1 MSSAASLTTANRRP
15 IPLQVRDDLIYE
27 QIEFLGVSYWVI
39 KDPVGLKYFRLQP
52 EQYHTLQLL
61 NGDRHLEELRDALHD
76 VLPTVRLQLS
86 DIQHLITD
94 LHQKGLV
101 FSNRIGQGAS
111 LAKLDFD
118 EKKKKLFNTMKSLL
132 YVRLPGWDP
141 ETVLAWLYPFV
152 RWVYHP
158 AVVTLTLLFVLSS
171 WVLLAV
177 QFETFAA
184 QIPEFQQFF
193 SWPNLMYLWI
203 TLGTCKVIHE
213 FGHGLS
219 CKHFG
224 GECHAMGVMLL
235 VFSPCLYC
243 DVSDS
248 WMLRSKW
255 KRIAIG
261 AAGMYIEVVIS
272 AIAIYIWWNT
282 QSGLIH
288 HLCLNIFFV
297 TAITTVIWNANPLM
311 RFDGYYMMSDLLEIP
326 NLRPKADRLL
336 RDWFGWYCLG
346 IEAKP
351 DPFMPE
357 TGRAGFVMFAIAAG
371 LYRWFIL
378 AAILVFLYTVLKPYG
393 LQSIGIALAIVSIST
408 ILFNL
413 LQNIY
418 KQVTAPRIE
427 PLSRPKIMISL
438 GLLVTLVAT
447 GLAIPLPLHVEAMFL
462 IEPHDV
468 RHVYTAAGGTLEG
481 RPAQPGDQIT
491 EGDPLAVLSNTA
503 LQLEQVRLEQQKQVQ
518 LIRIS
523 VANALDDRPREELA
537 RANRQ
542 SAMTQLDEFQKQIQR
557 MTVRAPLGGT
567 VVAPPGVPAPTQESH
582 SEQLAAW
589 HGTPLEERNRNCF
602 LPERTHLLSIA
613 PDNEYQAVVVID
625 QGDRN
630 DMVSAE
636 EALGF
641 AATSS
646 PEGLRVSSVLP
657 GSPAELARI
666 VRGDLITS
674 NHSKSITRTADLLPG
689 VDETISNASPR
700 VLKLSIIGGAD
711 GETRNV
717 TLSLTRSPTLVE
729 LKFDHLVDRTY
740 EGFIEKISR
749 RDLEFV
755 PELLSNK
762 LGGEVATVTDRQG
775 RERPLSPA
783 YQATVLLR
791 KDTPLLKTGLRGRS
805 RFLVDT
811 RTAYQWIYRWYRSTF
826 KFRI

>member
-15 IPLQVRDDLIYE
+15 IPLQVRDDLIFE
-27 QIEFLGVSYWVI
+27 RIEYLGISYWVV

-76 VLPTVRLQLS
+76 ELPTVRLQLS

-111 LAKLDFD
+111 LAKLNFE
-118 EKKKKLFNTMKSLL
+118 EKKKKLFNTMRSLL

-141 ETVLAWLYPFV
+141 EAVLARLYPLV
-152 RWVYHP
+152 RWIYHP
-158 AVVTLTLLFVLSS
+158 TTVTLTLLFVISS

-177 QFETFAA
+177 QFDTFTA
-184 QIPEFQQFF
+184 QMPEFQQFF
-193 SWPNLMYLWI
+193 SWPNLLYLWI

-248 WMLRSKW
+248 WMLKSKW
-255 KRIAIG
+255 QRIAIG

-297 TAITTVIWNANPLM
+297 TTITTVIWNANPLM
-311 RFDGYYMMSDLLEIP
+311 RFDGYYMMSDFLEIP

-357 TGRAGFVMFAIAAG
+357 SGRAGFVMFAIAAG

-378 AAILVFLYTVLKPYG
+378 AAIMVFLYTVLKPYG
-393 LQSIGIALAIVSIST
+393 LQSIGIALAVVSIVT

-413 LQNIY
+413 VLNIY

-427 PLSRPKIMISL
+427 PLSRPKIAISL
-438 GLLVTLVAT
+438 GLLVTVIACT
-447 GLAIPLPLHVEAMFL
+447 MAVPLPLHIEAMFL
-462 IEPHDV
+462 VEPHDV
-468 RHVYTAAGGTLEG
+468 RHVYTPVPGRLEN
-481 RPAQPGDQIT
+481 RPVQPGDQVT
-491 EGDPLAVLSNTA
+491 FGDTLATLANPA
-503 LQLEQVRLEQQKQVQ
+503 LALEK
-518 LIRIS
+518 
-523 VANALDDRPREELA
+523 
-537 RANRQ
+537 
-542 SAMTQLDEFQKQIQR
+542 
-557 MTVRAPLGGT
+557 
-567 VVAPPGVPAPTQESH
+567 APP
-582 SEQLAAW
+582 
-589 HGTPLEERNRNCF
+589 
-602 LPERTHLLSIA
+602 
-613 PDNEYQAVVVID
+613 
-625 QGDRN
+625 
-630 DMVSAE
+630 
-636 EALGF
+636 
-641 AATSS
+641 
-646 PEGLRVSSVLP
+646 
-657 GSPAELARI
+657 
-666 VRGDLITS
+666 
-674 NHSKSITRTADLLPG
+674 
-689 VDETISNASPR
+689 
-700 VLKLSIIGGAD
+700 
-711 GETRNV
+711 
-717 TLSLTRSPTLVE
+717 
-729 LKFDHLVDRTY
+729 
-740 EGFIEKISR
+740 
-749 RDLEFV
+749 
-755 PELLSNK
+755 
-762 LGGEVATVTDRQG
+762 
-775 RERPLSPA
+775 
-783 YQATVLLR
+783 
-791 KDTPLLKTGLRGRS
+791 
-805 RFLVDT
+805 
-811 RTAYQWIYRWYRSTF
+811 
-826 KFRI
+826 

>member
-15 IPLQVRDDLIYE
+15 IPLQVRDDLIFE
-27 QIEFLGVSYWVI
+27 RIEYLGISYWVV

-52 EQYHTLQLL
+52 EQYHALQLL

-76 VLPTVRLQLS
+76 ELPTVRLQLS

-111 LAKLDFD
+111 LAKLNFE
-118 EKKKKLFNTMKSLL
+118 EKKKKLFNTMRSLL

-141 ETVLAWLYPFV
+141 EAVLARLYPLV
-152 RWVYHP
+152 RWIYHP
-158 AVVTLTLLFVLSS
+158 TTVTLTLLFVISS

-177 QFETFAA
+177 QFDTFTA
-184 QIPEFQQFF
+184 QMPEFQQFF
-193 SWPNLMYLWI
+193 SWPNLLYLWI

-248 WMLRSKW
+248 WMLKSKW
-255 KRIAIG
+255 QRIAIG

-297 TAITTVIWNANPLM
+297 TTITTVIWNANPLM
-311 RFDGYYMMSDLLEIP
+311 RFDGYYMMSDFLEIP

-357 TGRAGFVMFAIAAG
+357 SGRAGFVMFAIAAG

-378 AAILVFLYTVLKPYG
+378 AAIMVFLYTVLKPYG
-393 LQSIGIALAIVSIST
+393 LQSIGIALAVVSIVT

-413 LQNIY
+413 VLNIY

-427 PLSRPKIMISL
+427 PLSRPKIAISL
-438 GLLVTLVAT
+438 GLLVTVIACT
-447 GLAIPLPLHVEAMFL
+447 MAVPLPLHIEAMFL

-468 RHVYTAAGGTLEG
+468 RHVYTPVPGRLEN
-481 RPAQPGDQIT
+481 RPVQPGDQVT
-491 EGDPLAVLSNTA
+491 FGQTLATLTNPA
-503 LQLEQVRLEQQKQVQ
+503 LALEQLRLEQQEKVQ
-518 LIRIS
+518 LIRVS
-523 VANALDDRPREELA
+523 VANALEDRSREELA
-537 RANRQ
+537 RANRE
-542 SAMTQLDEFQKQIQR
+542 AARTQLSEFQKQIER
-557 MTVRAPLGGT
+557 MTITAPCAGT
-567 VVAPPGVPAPTQESH
+567 VVAPPRVPAPPLDSRRDLLG
-582 SEQLAAW
+582 SW
-589 HGTPLEERNRNCF
+589 HGTPLEDRNRNCL
-602 LPERTHLLSIA
+602 LPDRTHLLSIA
-613 PDNEYQAVVVID
+613 PDSEFQAVVVID

-636 EALGF
+636 ESLGF
-641 AATSS
+641 SGISS
-646 PEGLRVSSVLP
+646 PAGLTITSVLP
-657 GSPAELARI
+657 DPPAARAGI
-666 VRGDLITS
+666 VPGDQITS
-674 NHSKSITRTADLLPG
+674 NNGADVTRLADLLPRTT
-689 VDETISNASPR
+689 DSTDKTAPR
-700 VLKLSIIGGAD
+700 PLLLSVKSTGGENREVKLAPA
-711 GETRNV
+711 
-717 TLSLTRSPTLVE
+717 RSPTRVE
-729 LKFDHLVDRTY
+729 LKFDHLPARTY

-762 LGGEVATVTDRQG
+762 LGGEVATATDRQG

-791 KDTPLLKTGLRGRS
+791 KDPALLKTGLRGRS

-811 RTAYQWIYRWYRSTF
+811 RTPYQWIYRWYRRTF
-826 KFRI
+826 RFRI

>member
-15 IPLQVRDDLIYE
+15 IPLQVRDDLIFE
-27 QIEFLGVSYWVI
+27 RIEYLGISYWVV

-76 VLPTVRLQLS
+76 ELPTVRLQLS

-111 LAKLDFD
+111 LAKLNFE
-118 EKKKKLFNTMKSLL
+118 EKKKKLFNTMRSLL

-141 ETVLAWLYPFV
+141 EAVLARLYPLV
-152 RWVYHP
+152 RWIYHP
-158 AVVTLTLLFVLSS
+158 TTVTLTLLFVISS

-177 QFETFAA
+177 QFDTFTA
-184 QIPEFQQFF
+184 QMPEFQQFF
-193 SWPNLMYLWI
+193 SWPNLLYLWI

-248 WMLRSKW
+248 WMLKSKW
-255 KRIAIG
+255 QRIAIG

-297 TAITTVIWNANPLM
+297 TTITTVIWNANPLM
-311 RFDGYYMMSDLLEIP
+311 RFDGYYMMSDFLEIP

-357 TGRAGFVMFAIAAG
+357 SGRAGFVMFAIAAG

-378 AAILVFLYTVLKPYG
+378 AAIMVFLYTVLKPYG
-393 LQSIGIALAIVSIST
+393 LQSIGIALAVVSIVT

-413 LQNIY
+413 VLNIY

-427 PLSRPKIMISL
+427 PLSRPKIAISL
-438 GLLVTLVAT
+438 GLLVTVIACT
-447 GLAIPLPLHVEAMFL
+447 MAVPLPLHIEAMFL

-468 RHVYTAAGGTLEG
+468 RHVYTPVPGRLEN
-481 RPAQPGDQIT
+481 RPVQPGDQVT
-491 EGDPLAVLSNTA
+491 LGDTLATLTNPA
-503 LQLEQVRLEQQKQVQ
+503 LALEQLRLEQQEKVQ
-518 LIRIS
+518 LIRVS
-523 VANALDDRPREELA
+523 VANALEDRSREELA
-537 RANRQ
+537 RANRE
-542 SAMTQLDEFQKQIQR
+542 SARTQLAEFRKQIER
-557 MTVRAPLGGT
+557 MTITAPCAGT
-567 VVAPPGVPAPTQESH
+567 VVAPPRIPAPPLDSRRD
-582 SEQLAAW
+582 QLGSW
-589 HGTPLEERNRNCF
+589 HGTPLEDRNRNCL
-602 LPERTHLLSIA
+602 LPDRTHLLSIA
-613 PDNEYQAVVVID
+613 PDSEFQAVVVID

-636 EALGF
+636 ESLGF
-641 AATSS
+641 SGISS
-646 PEGLRVSSVLP
+646 PAGLTITSVLP
-657 GSPAELARI
+657 DTPAARAGI
-666 VRGDLITS
+666 VPGDQITS
-674 NHSKSITRTADLLPG
+674 NNGSDVTRLADLLPRTT
-689 VDETISNASPR
+689 DSTNKTAPR
-700 VLKLSIIGGAD
+700 PLLLSVKSTGGENREVKLAPA
-711 GETRNV
+711 
-717 TLSLTRSPTLVE
+717 RSPTRVE
-729 LKFDHLVDRTY
+729 LKFDHLPARTY

-762 LGGEVATVTDRQG
+762 LGGEVATATDRQG

-791 KDTPLLKTGLRGRS
+791 KDPALLKTGLRGRS

-811 RTAYQWIYRWYRSTF
+811 RTPYQWIYRWYRRTF
-826 KFRI
+826 RFRL

>member
-15 IPLQVRDDLIYE
+15 IPLQVRDDLIFE
-27 QIEFLGVSYWVI
+27 RIEYLGISYWVV

-52 EQYHTLQLL
+52 EQYHALQLL

-76 VLPTVRLQLS
+76 ELPTVRLQLS

-111 LAKLDFD
+111 LAKLNFE
-118 EKKKKLFNTMKSLL
+118 EKKKKLFNTMRSLL

-141 ETVLAWLYPFV
+141 EAVLARLYPLV
-152 RWVYHP
+152 RWIYHP
-158 AVVTLTLLFVLSS
+158 TTVTLTLLFVISS

-177 QFETFAA
+177 QFDTFTA
-184 QIPEFQQFF
+184 QMPEFQQFF
-193 SWPNLMYLWI
+193 SWPNLLYLWI

-248 WMLRSKW
+248 WMLKSKW
-255 KRIAIG
+255 QRIAIG

-297 TAITTVIWNANPLM
+297 TTITTVIWNANPLM
-311 RFDGYYMMSDLLEIP
+311 RFDGYYMMSDFLEIP

-357 TGRAGFVMFAIAAG
+357 SGRAGFVMFAIAAG

-378 AAILVFLYTVLKPYG
+378 AAIMVFLYTVLKPYG
-393 LQSIGIALAIVSIST
+393 LQSIGIALAVVSIVT

-413 LQNIY
+413 VLNIY

-427 PLSRPKIMISL
+427 PLSRPKIAISL
-438 GLLVTLVAT
+438 GLLVTVIACT
-447 GLAIPLPLHVEAMFL
+447 MAVPLPLHIEAMFL
-462 IEPHDV
+462 VEPHDV
-468 RHVYTAAGGTLEG
+468 RHVYTPVPGRLEN
-481 RPAQPGDQIT
+481 RPVQPGDQVT
-491 EGDPLAVLSNTA
+491 LGDTLATLTNPA
-503 LQLEQVRLEQQKQVQ
+503 LALEQLRLEQQEKVQ
-518 LIRIS
+518 LIRVS
-523 VANALDDRPREELA
+523 VANALEDRSREELA
-537 RANRQ
+537 RANRE
-542 SAMTQLDEFQKQIQR
+542 SARTQLSEFQKQIER
-557 MTVRAPLGGT
+557 MTITAPCAGT
-567 VVAPPGVPAPTQESH
+567 VVAPPRVPAPPLDYRRD
-582 SEQLAAW
+582 QLGSW
-589 HGTPLEERNRNCF
+589 HGTPLEERNRNCL
-602 LPERTHLLSIA
+602 LPDRTHLLSIA
-613 PDNEYQAVVVID
+613 PDSEFQAVVVID

-636 EALGF
+636 ESLGF
-641 AATSS
+641 SGISS
-646 PEGLRVSSVLP
+646 PAGLTITSVLP
-657 GSPAELARI
+657 DTPAARAGI
-666 VRGDLITS
+666 VPGDQITS
-674 NHSKSITRTADLLPG
+674 NNGSDVTRLADLLPRTT
-689 VDETISNASPR
+689 DSTNKTAPR
-700 VLKLSIIGGAD
+700 PLLLSVKSTGGENREVKLAPA
-711 GETRNV
+711 
-717 TLSLTRSPTLVE
+717 RSPTRVE
-729 LKFDHLVDRTY
+729 LKFDHLPARTY

-762 LGGEVATVTDRQG
+762 LGGEVATATDRQG

-791 KDTPLLKTGLRGRS
+791 KDPALLKTGLRGRS

-811 RTAYQWIYRWYRSTF
+811 RTPYQWIYRWYRRTF
-826 KFRI
+826 RFRL

>member
-15 IPLQVRDDLIYE
+15 IPLQVRDDLIFE
-27 QIEFLGVSYWVI
+27 RIEYLGISYWVV

-52 EQYHTLQLL
+52 EQYHALQLL

-76 VLPTVRLQLS
+76 ELPTVRLQLS

-111 LAKLDFD
+111 LAKLNFE
-118 EKKKKLFNTMKSLL
+118 EKKKKLFNTMRSLL

-141 ETVLAWLYPFV
+141 EAVLARLYPLV
-152 RWVYHP
+152 RWIYHP
-158 AVVTLTLLFVLSS
+158 TTVTLTLLFVISS

-177 QFETFAA
+177 QFDTFTA
-184 QIPEFQQFF
+184 QMPEFQQFF
-193 SWPNLMYLWI
+193 SWPNLLYLWI

-248 WMLRSKW
+248 WMLKSKW
-255 KRIAIG
+255 QRIAIG

-297 TAITTVIWNANPLM
+297 TTITTVIWNANPLM
-311 RFDGYYMMSDLLEIP
+311 RFDGYYMMSDFLEIP

-357 TGRAGFVMFAIAAG
+357 SGRAGFVMFAIAAG

-378 AAILVFLYTVLKPYG
+378 AAIMVFLYTVLKPYG
-393 LQSIGIALAIVSIST
+393 LQSIGIALAVVSIVT

-413 LQNIY
+413 VLNIY

-427 PLSRPKIMISL
+427 PLSRPKIAISL
-438 GLLVTLVAT
+438 GLLVTVIACT
-447 GLAIPLPLHVEAMFL
+447 MAVPLPLHIEAMFL

-468 RHVYTAAGGTLEG
+468 RHVYTPVPGRLEN
-481 RPAQPGDQIT
+481 RPVQPGDQVT
-491 EGDPLAVLSNTA
+491 LGDTLATLTNPA
-503 LQLEQVRLEQQKQVQ
+503 LALEQLRLEQQEKVQ
-518 LIRIS
+518 LIRVS
-523 VANALDDRPREELA
+523 VANALEDRSREELA
-537 RANRQ
+537 RANRE
-542 SAMTQLDEFQKQIQR
+542 SARTQLSEFQKQIER
-557 MTVRAPLGGT
+557 MTITAPCAGT
-567 VVAPPGVPAPTQESH
+567 VVAPPRIPAPPLDSRRD
-582 SEQLAAW
+582 QLGSW
-589 HGTPLEERNRNCF
+589 HGTPLEDRNRNCL
-602 LPERTHLLSIA
+602 LPDRTHLLSIA
-613 PDNEYQAVVVID
+613 PDSEFQAVVVID

-636 EALGF
+636 ESLGF
-641 AATSS
+641 SGISS
-646 PEGLRVSSVLP
+646 PAGLTITSVLP
-657 GSPAELARI
+657 DTPAARAGI
-666 VRGDLITS
+666 VPGDQITS
-674 NHSKSITRTADLLPG
+674 NNGSDVTRLADLLPRTT
-689 VDETISNASPR
+689 DSTDKTAPR
-700 VLKLSIIGGAD
+700 PLLLSVKSTGGENREVKLAPA
-711 GETRNV
+711 
-717 TLSLTRSPTLVE
+717 RSPTRVE
-729 LKFDHLVDRTY
+729 LKFDHLPARTY

-762 LGGEVATVTDRQG
+762 LGGAVATATDRQG

-791 KDTPLLKTGLRGRS
+791 KDPALLKTGLRGRS

-811 RTAYQWIYRWYRSTF
+811 RTPYQWIYRWYRRTF
-826 KFRI
+826 RFRL

>member
-15 IPLQVRDDLIYE
+15 IPLQVRDDLIFE
-27 QIEFLGVSYWVI
+27 RIEYLGISYWVV

-76 VLPTVRLQLS
+76 ELPTVRLQLS

-111 LAKLDFD
+111 LAKLNFE
-118 EKKKKLFNTMKSLL
+118 EKKKKLFNTMRSLL

-141 ETVLAWLYPFV
+141 EAVLARLYPLV
-152 RWVYHP
+152 RWIYHP
-158 AVVTLTLLFVLSS
+158 TTVTLTLLFVISS

-177 QFETFAA
+177 QFDTFTA
-184 QIPEFQQFF
+184 QMPEFQQFF
-193 SWPNLMYLWI
+193 SWPNLLYLWI

-248 WMLRSKW
+248 WMLKSKW
-255 KRIAIG
+255 QRIAIG

-297 TAITTVIWNANPLM
+297 TTITTVIWNANPLM
-311 RFDGYYMMSDLLEIP
+311 RFDGYYMMSDFLEIP

-357 TGRAGFVMFAIAAG
+357 SGRAGFVMFAIAAG

-378 AAILVFLYTVLKPYG
+378 AAIMVFLYTVLKPYG
-393 LQSIGIALAIVSIST
+393 LQSIGIALAVVSIVT

-413 LQNIY
+413 VLNIY

-427 PLSRPKIMISL
+427 PLSRPKIAISL
-438 GLLVTLVAT
+438 GLLVTVIACT
-447 GLAIPLPLHVEAMFL
+447 MAVPLPLHIEAMFL
-462 IEPHDV
+462 VEPHDV
-468 RHVYTAAGGTLEG
+468 RHVYTPVPGRLEN
-481 RPAQPGDQIT
+481 RPVQPGDQVT
-491 EGDPLAVLSNTA
+491 LGDTLATLTNPA
-503 LQLEQVRLEQQKQVQ
+503 LALEQLRLEQQEKVQ
-518 LIRIS
+518 LIRVS
-523 VANALDDRPREELA
+523 VANALEDRSREELA
-537 RANRQ
+537 RANRE
-542 SAMTQLDEFQKQIQR
+542 SARTQLAEFRKQIER
-557 MTVRAPLGGT
+557 MTITAPCAGT
-567 VVAPPGVPAPTQESH
+567 VVAPPRIPAPPLDSRRD
-582 SEQLAAW
+582 QLGSW
-589 HGTPLEERNRNCF
+589 HGTPLEDRNRNCL
-602 LPERTHLLSIA
+602 LPDRTHLLSIA
-613 PDNEYQAVVVID
+613 PDSEFQAVVVID

-636 EALGF
+636 ESLGF
-641 AATSS
+641 SGISS
-646 PEGLRVSSVLP
+646 PAGLTITSVLP
-657 GSPAELARI
+657 DTPAARAGI
-666 VRGDLITS
+666 VPGDQITS
-674 NHSKSITRTADLLPG
+674 NNGSDVTRLADLLPRTTDSTDKTAPRPLLLS
-689 VDETISNASPR
+689 VKSPGGENR
-700 VLKLSIIGGAD
+700 EVKLAPA
-711 GETRNV
+711 
-717 TLSLTRSPTLVE
+717 RSPTRVE
-729 LKFDHLVDRTY
+729 LKFDHLPARTY

-762 LGGEVATVTDRQG
+762 LGGEVATATDRQG

-791 KDTPLLKTGLRGRS
+791 KDPALLKTGLRGRS

-811 RTAYQWIYRWYRSTF
+811 RTPYQWIYRWYRRTF
-826 KFRI
+826 RFRI

>member
-15 IPLQVRDDLIYE
+15 IPLQVRDDLIFE
-27 QIEFLGVSYWVI
+27 RIEYLGISYWVV

-76 VLPTVRLQLS
+76 ELPTVRLQLS

-111 LAKLDFD
+111 LAKLNFE
-118 EKKKKLFNTMKSLL
+118 EKKKKLFNTMRSLL

-141 ETVLAWLYPFV
+141 EAVLARLYPLV
-152 RWVYHP
+152 RWIYHP
-158 AVVTLTLLFVLSS
+158 TTVTLTLLFVISS

-177 QFETFAA
+177 QFDTFTA
-184 QIPEFQQFF
+184 QMPEFQQFF
-193 SWPNLMYLWI
+193 SWPNLLYLWI

-248 WMLRSKW
+248 WMLKSKW
-255 KRIAIG
+255 QRIAIG

-297 TAITTVIWNANPLM
+297 TTITTVIWNANPLM
-311 RFDGYYMMSDLLEIP
+311 RFDGYYMMSDFLEIP

-357 TGRAGFVMFAIAAG
+357 SGRAGFVMFAIAAG

-378 AAILVFLYTVLKPYG
+378 AAIMVFLYTVLKPYG
-393 LQSIGIALAIVSIST
+393 LQSIGIALAVVSIVT

-413 LQNIY
+413 VLNIY

-427 PLSRPKIMISL
+427 PLSRPKIAISL
-438 GLLVTLVAT
+438 GLLVTVIACT
-447 GLAIPLPLHVEAMFL
+447 MAVPLPLHIEAMFL
-462 IEPHDV
+462 VEPHDV
-468 RHVYTAAGGTLEG
+468 RHVYTPVPGRLEN
-481 RPAQPGDQIT
+481 RPVQPGDQVT
-491 EGDPLAVLSNTA
+491 LGDTLATLTNPA
-503 LQLEQVRLEQQKQVQ
+503 LALEQLRLEQQEKVQ
-518 LIRIS
+518 LIRVS
-523 VANALDDRPREELA
+523 VANALEDRSREELA
-537 RANRQ
+537 RANRE
-542 SAMTQLDEFQKQIQR
+542 SARTQLSEFQKQIER
-557 MTVRAPLGGT
+557 MTITAPCTGT
-567 VVAPPGVPAPTQESH
+567 VVAPPRVPAPPLDSRRD
-582 SEQLAAW
+582 QLGSW
-589 HGTPLEERNRNCF
+589 HGTPLEARNRNCL
-602 LPERTHLLSIA
+602 LPDRTHLLSIA
-613 PDNEYQAVVVID
+613 PDSEFQAVVVID
-625 QGDRN
+625 QGARN

-636 EALGF
+636 ESLGF
-641 AATSS
+641 SGISS
-646 PEGLRVSSVLP
+646 PAGLTITSVLP
-657 GSPAELARI
+657 DTPAARAGI
-666 VRGDLITS
+666 VPGDQITS
-674 NHSKSITRTADLLPG
+674 NNGSDVTRLADLLPRTT
-689 VDETISNASPR
+689 DSTNKTAPR
-700 VLKLSIIGGAD
+700 PLLLSVKSTGGENREVKLAPA
-711 GETRNV
+711 
-717 TLSLTRSPTLVE
+717 RSPTRVE
-729 LKFDHLVDRTY
+729 LKFDHLPARTY

-762 LGGEVATVTDRQG
+762 LGGEVATATDRQG

-791 KDTPLLKTGLRGRS
+791 KDPALLKTGLRGRS

-811 RTAYQWIYRWYRSTF
+811 RTPYQWIYRWYRRTF
-826 KFRI
+826 RFRL

>member
-15 IPLQVRDDLIYE
+15 IPLQVRDDLIFE
-27 QIEFLGVSYWVI
+27 RIEYLGISYWVV

-52 EQYHTLQLL
+52 EQYHALQLL

-76 VLPTVRLQLS
+76 ELPTVRLQLS

-111 LAKLDFD
+111 LAKLNFE
-118 EKKKKLFNTMKSLL
+118 EKKKKLFNTMRSLL

-141 ETVLAWLYPFV
+141 EAVLARLYPLV
-152 RWVYHP
+152 RWIYHP
-158 AVVTLTLLFVLSS
+158 TTVTLTLLFVISS
-171 WVLLAV
+171 WLLLAV
-177 QFETFAA
+177 QFDTFTA
-184 QIPEFQQFF
+184 QMPEFQQFF
-193 SWPNLMYLWI
+193 SWPNLLYLWI

-248 WMLRSKW
+248 WMLKSKW
-255 KRIAIG
+255 QRIAIG

-297 TAITTVIWNANPLM
+297 TTITTVIWNANPLM
-311 RFDGYYMMSDLLEIP
+311 RFDGYYMMSDFLEIP

-357 TGRAGFVMFAIAAG
+357 SGRAGFVMFAIAAG

-378 AAILVFLYTVLKPYG
+378 AAIMVFLYTVLKPYG
-393 LQSIGIALAIVSIST
+393 LQSIGIALAVVSIVT

-413 LQNIY
+413 VLNIY

-427 PLSRPKIMISL
+427 PLSRPKIAISL
-438 GLLVTLVAT
+438 GLLVTVIACT
-447 GLAIPLPLHVEAMFL
+447 MAVPLPLHIEAMFL

-468 RHVYTAAGGTLEG
+468 RHVYTPVPGRLEN
-481 RPAQPGDQIT
+481 RPVQPGDQVT
-491 EGDPLAVLSNTA
+491 LGDTLATLTNPA
-503 LQLEQVRLEQQKQVQ
+503 LALEQLRLEQQEKVQ
-518 LIRIS
+518 LIRVS
-523 VANALDDRPREELA
+523 VANALEDRSREELA
-537 RANRQ
+537 RANRE
-542 SAMTQLDEFQKQIQR
+542 SARTQLSEFQKQIER
-557 MTVRAPLGGT
+557 MTITAPCAGT
-567 VVAPPGVPAPTQESH
+567 VVAPPRVPAPPLDSRRD
-582 SEQLAAW
+582 QLGSW
-589 HGTPLEERNRNCF
+589 HGTPLEDRNRNCL
-602 LPERTHLLSIA
+602 LPDRTHLLSIA
-613 PDNEYQAVVVID
+613 PDSEFQAVVVID

-636 EALGF
+636 ESLGF
-641 AATSS
+641 SGISS
-646 PEGLRVSSVLP
+646 PAGLTITSVLP
-657 GSPAELARI
+657 DTPAARAGI
-666 VRGDLITS
+666 VPGDQITS
-674 NHSKSITRTADLLPG
+674 NNGSDVTRLADLLPRTT
-689 VDETISNASPR
+689 DSTDKTAPR
-700 VLKLSIIGGAD
+700 PLLLSVKSTGGENREVKLAPA
-711 GETRNV
+711 
-717 TLSLTRSPTLVE
+717 RSPTRVE
-729 LKFDHLVDRTY
+729 LKVDHLPARTY

-762 LGGEVATVTDRQG
+762 LGGEVATATDRQG

-791 KDTPLLKTGLRGRS
+791 KDPALLKTGLRGRS

-811 RTAYQWIYRWYRSTF
+811 RTPYQWIYRWYRRTF
-826 KFRI
+826 RFRL

>member
-39 KDPVGLKYFRLQP
+39 KDPVGLKYYRLQP
-52 EQYHTLQLL
+52 EQYHCLQLL

-101 FSNRIGQGAS
+101 FSNRIGQGGS

-118 EKKKKLFNTMKSLL
+118 EKKKKLFNTMRSLL

-141 ETVLAWLYPFV
+141 EAVLKRLYPCV

-158 AVVTLTLLFVLSS
+158 AVITVTLLFVISS
-171 WVLLAV
+171 WILLAV

-184 QIPEFQQFF
+184 QLPEFQQFF

-203 TLGTCKVIHE
+203 TLGICKVIHE

-248 WMLRSKW
+248 WMLKSKW
-255 KRIAIG
+255 QRISIG

-272 AIAIYIWWNT
+272 AFAIYIWWNT

-288 HLCLNIFFV
+288 HLCLNVFFV
-297 TAITTVIWNANPLM
+297 TAISTVIWNANPLM

-378 AAILVFLYTVLKPYG
+378 AAILIFLYTVLKPYG
-393 LQSIGIALAIVSIST
+393 LQSIGIALGFVSITT

-413 LQNIY
+413 VLNVY

-427 PLSRPKIMISL
+427 PLSRPKIAISL
-438 GLLVTLVAT
+438 GLLVTLIAT
-447 GLAIPLPLHVEAMFL
+447 GLSIPLPLHVEALFL
-462 IEPHDV
+462 IEPHAV
-468 RHVYTAAGGTLEG
+468 RHIYTPAPGRLEG
-481 RPAQPGDQIT
+481 RPVQPGQQVAAGET
-491 EGDPLAVLSNTA
+491 LAVLDNPA
-503 LQLEQVRLEQQKQVQ
+503 LELEQIRLEQQQQVQ

-537 RANRQ
+537 RANRK
-542 SAMTQLDEFQKQIQR
+542 AARTQLAEFQKQIKR
-557 MTVRAPLGGT
+557 MTVRAPHAGT
-567 VVAPPGVPAPTQESH
+567 VVAPPRVPAPPLNSPND
-582 SEQLAAW
+582 QLAAW
-589 HGTPLEERNRNCF
+589 HGTPLEDRNRNCF

-613 PDNEYQAVVVID
+613 PDDEYQAVVVID

-641 AATSS
+641 TGTSG
-646 PEGLRVSSVLP
+646 PNGLTVLSVLHNT
-657 GSPAELARI
+657 PAEQAGI
-666 VRGDLITS
+666 VRGDRITS
-674 NHSKSITRTADLLPG
+674 NHAKPITRLADLLPDSDQP
-689 VDETISNASPR
+689 VTTNQPA
-700 VLKLSIIGGAD
+700 VLKLTVVSQSSPG
-711 GETRNV
+711 TRQV
-717 TLSLTRSPTLVE
+717 TLELPRSPTRVE
-729 LKFDHLVDRTY
+729 LKFDHLADRIY

-749 RDLEFV
+749 SDLEFV

-762 LGGEVATVTDRQG
+762 FGGEVATATDRQG

-791 KDTPLLKTGLRGRS
+791 QDTPLLKTGLRGRS

-811 RTAYQWIYRWYRSTF
+811 RTAYQWLYRWYRRTF
-826 KFRI
+826 KFRL

>member
-15 IPLQVRDDLIYE
+15 IPLQVRDDLIFE
-27 QIEFLGVSYWVI
+27 RIEYLGISYWVV

-52 EQYHTLQLL
+52 EQYHALQLL

-76 VLPTVRLQLS
+76 ELPTVRLQLS

-111 LAKLDFD
+111 LAKLNFE
-118 EKKKKLFNTMKSLL
+118 EKKKKLFNTMRSLL

-141 ETVLAWLYPFV
+141 EAVLARLYPLV
-152 RWVYHP
+152 RWIYHP
-158 AVVTLTLLFVLSS
+158 TTVTLTLLFVISS

-177 QFETFAA
+177 QFDTFTA
-184 QIPEFQQFF
+184 QMPEFQQFF
-193 SWPNLMYLWI
+193 SWPNLLYLWI

-248 WMLRSKW
+248 WMLKSKW
-255 KRIAIG
+255 QRIAIG

-297 TAITTVIWNANPLM
+297 TTITTVIWNANPLM
-311 RFDGYYMMSDLLEIP
+311 RFDGYYMMSDFLEIP

-357 TGRAGFVMFAIAAG
+357 SGRAGFVMFAIAAG

-378 AAILVFLYTVLKPYG
+378 AAIMVFLYTVLKPYG
-393 LQSIGIALAIVSIST
+393 LQSIGIALAVVSIVT

-413 LQNIY
+413 VLNIY

-427 PLSRPKIMISL
+427 PLSRPKIAISL
-438 GLLVTLVAT
+438 GLLVTVIACT
-447 GLAIPLPLHVEAMFL
+447 MAVPLPLHIEAMFL
-462 IEPHDV
+462 VEPHDV
-468 RHVYTAAGGTLEG
+468 RHVYTPVPGRLEN
-481 RPAQPGDQIT
+481 RPVQPGDQVT
-491 EGDPLAVLSNTA
+491 LGDTLATLTNPA
-503 LQLEQVRLEQQKQVQ
+503 LALEQLRLEQQEKVQ
-518 LIRIS
+518 LIRVS
-523 VANALDDRPREELA
+523 VANALEDRSREELA
-537 RANRQ
+537 RANRE
-542 SAMTQLDEFQKQIQR
+542 SARTQLSEFQKQIER
-557 MTVRAPLGGT
+557 MTITAPCTGT
-567 VVAPPGVPAPTQESH
+567 VVAPPRVPAPPLDSRRD
-582 SEQLAAW
+582 QLGSW
-589 HGTPLEERNRNCF
+589 HGTPLEDRNRNCL
-602 LPERTHLLSIA
+602 LPDRTHLLSIA
-613 PDNEYQAVVVID
+613 PDSEFQAVVVID

-636 EALGF
+636 ESLGF
-641 AATSS
+641 SGISS
-646 PEGLRVSSVLP
+646 PAGLTITSVLP
-657 GSPAELARI
+657 DTPAARAGI
-666 VRGDLITS
+666 VPGDQITS
-674 NHSKSITRTADLLPG
+674 NNGSDVTRLADLLPRTT
-689 VDETISNASPR
+689 DSTNKTAPR
-700 VLKLSIIGGAD
+700 PLLLSVKSTGGENREVKLAPA
-711 GETRNV
+711 
-717 TLSLTRSPTLVE
+717 RSPTRVE
-729 LKFDHLVDRTY
+729 LKFDHLPARTY

-762 LGGEVATVTDRQG
+762 LGGEVATATDRQG

-791 KDTPLLKTGLRGRS
+791 KDPALLKTGLRGRS

-811 RTAYQWIYRWYRSTF
+811 RTPYQWIYRWYRRTF
-826 KFRI
+826 RFRL

>member
-15 IPLQVRDDLIYE
+15 IPLQVRDDLIFE
-27 QIEFLGVSYWVI
+27 RIEYLGISYWVV

-52 EQYHTLQLL
+52 EQYHALQLL

-76 VLPTVRLQLS
+76 ELPTVRLQLS

-111 LAKLDFD
+111 LAKLNFE
-118 EKKKKLFNTMKSLL
+118 EKKKKLFNTMRSLL

-141 ETVLAWLYPFV
+141 EAVLARLYPLV
-152 RWVYHP
+152 RWIYHP
-158 AVVTLTLLFVLSS
+158 TTVTLTLLFVISS

-177 QFETFAA
+177 QFDTFTA
-184 QIPEFQQFF
+184 QMPEFQQFF
-193 SWPNLMYLWI
+193 SWPNLLYLWI

-248 WMLRSKW
+248 WMLKSKW
-255 KRIAIG
+255 QRIAIG

-297 TAITTVIWNANPLM
+297 TTITTVIWNANPLM
-311 RFDGYYMMSDLLEIP
+311 RFDGYYMMSDFLEIP

-357 TGRAGFVMFAIAAG
+357 SGRAGFVMFAIAAG

-378 AAILVFLYTVLKPYG
+378 AAIMVFLYTVLKPYG
-393 LQSIGIALAIVSIST
+393 LQSIGIALAVVSIVT

-413 LQNIY
+413 VLNIY

-427 PLSRPKIMISL
+427 PLSRPKIAISL
-438 GLLVTLVAT
+438 GLLVTVIACT
-447 GLAIPLPLHVEAMFL
+447 MAVPLPLHIEAMFL
-462 IEPHDV
+462 VEPHDV
-468 RHVYTAAGGTLEG
+468 RHVYTPVPGRLEN
-481 RPAQPGDQIT
+481 RPVQPGDQVT
-491 EGDPLAVLSNTA
+491 FGQTLATLTNPA
-503 LQLEQVRLEQQKQVQ
+503 LALEQLRLEQQEKVQ
-518 LIRIS
+518 LIRVS
-523 VANALDDRPREELA
+523 VANALEDRSREELA
-537 RANRQ
+537 RANRE
-542 SAMTQLDEFQKQIQR
+542 SARTQLSEFQKQIER
-557 MTVRAPLGGT
+557 MTITAPCTGT
-567 VVAPPGVPAPTQESH
+567 VVAPPRVPAPPLDSRRD
-582 SEQLAAW
+582 QLGSW
-589 HGTPLEERNRNCF
+589 HGTPLEDRNRNCL
-602 LPERTHLLSIA
+602 LPDRTHLLSIA
-613 PDNEYQAVVVID
+613 PDSEFQAVVVID

-636 EALGF
+636 ESLGF
-641 AATSS
+641 SGISS
-646 PEGLRVSSVLP
+646 PAGLTITSVLP
-657 GSPAELARI
+657 DTPAARAGI
-666 VRGDLITS
+666 VPGDQITS
-674 NHSKSITRTADLLPG
+674 NNGSDVTRLADLLPRTT
-689 VDETISNASPR
+689 DSTNKTAPR
-700 VLKLSIIGGAD
+700 PLLLSVKSTGGENREVKLAPA
-711 GETRNV
+711 
-717 TLSLTRSPTLVE
+717 RSPTRVE
-729 LKFDHLVDRTY
+729 LKFDHLPARTY

-762 LGGEVATVTDRQG
+762 LGGEIATATDRQG

-791 KDTPLLKTGLRGRS
+791 KDPALLKTGLRGRS

-811 RTAYQWIYRWYRSTF
+811 RTPYQWIYRWYRRTF
-826 KFRI
+826 RFRL

>member
-15 IPLQVRDDLIYE
+15 IPLQVRDDLIFE
-27 QIEFLGVSYWVI
+27 RIEYLGISYWVV

-76 VLPTVRLQLS
+76 ELPTVRLQLS

-111 LAKLDFD
+111 LAKLNFE
-118 EKKKKLFNTMKSLL
+118 EKKKKLFNTMRSLL

-141 ETVLAWLYPFV
+141 EAVLARLYPLV
-152 RWVYHP
+152 RWIYHP
-158 AVVTLTLLFVLSS
+158 TTVTLTLLFVISS

-177 QFETFAA
+177 QFDTFTA
-184 QIPEFQQFF
+184 QMPEFQQFF
-193 SWPNLMYLWI
+193 SWPNLLYLWI

-248 WMLRSKW
+248 WMLKSKW
-255 KRIAIG
+255 QRIAIG

-297 TAITTVIWNANPLM
+297 TTITTVIWNANPLM
-311 RFDGYYMMSDLLEIP
+311 RFDGYYMMSDFLEIP

-357 TGRAGFVMFAIAAG
+357 SGRAGFVMFAIAAG

-378 AAILVFLYTVLKPYG
+378 AAIMVFLYTVLKPYG
-393 LQSIGIALAIVSIST
+393 LQSIGIALAVVSIVT

-413 LQNIY
+413 VLNIY

-427 PLSRPKIMISL
+427 PLSRPKIAISL
-438 GLLVTLVAT
+438 GLLVTVIACT
-447 GLAIPLPLHVEAMFL
+447 MAVPLPLHIEAMFL
-462 IEPHDV
+462 VEPHDV
-468 RHVYTAAGGTLEG
+468 RHVYTPVPGRLEN
-481 RPAQPGDQIT
+481 RPVQPGDQVT
-491 EGDPLAVLSNTA
+491 FGQTLATLTNPA
-503 LQLEQVRLEQQKQVQ
+503 LALEQLRLEQQEKVQ
-518 LIRIS
+518 LIRVS
-523 VANALDDRPREELA
+523 VANALEDRSREELA
-537 RANRQ
+537 RANRE
-542 SAMTQLDEFQKQIQR
+542 SARTQLAEFQKQIER
-557 MTVRAPLGGT
+557 MTVTAPCAGT
-567 VVAPPGVPAPTQESH
+567 VVAPPRIPAPPLDSRRD
-582 SEQLAAW
+582 QLGSW
-589 HGTPLEERNRNCF
+589 HGTPLEDRNRNCL
-602 LPERTHLLSIA
+602 LPDRTHLLSIA
-613 PDNEYQAVVVID
+613 PDSEFQAVVVID

-636 EALGF
+636 ESLGF
-641 AATSS
+641 SGISS
-646 PEGLRVSSVLP
+646 PAGLTITSVLP
-657 GSPAELARI
+657 DTPAARAGI
-666 VRGDLITS
+666 VPGDQITS
-674 NHSKSITRTADLLPG
+674 NNGSDVTRLADLLPRTT
-689 VDETISNASPR
+689 DSTNKTAPR
-700 VLKLSIIGGAD
+700 PLLLSVKSTGGENREVKLAPA
-711 GETRNV
+711 
-717 TLSLTRSPTLVE
+717 RSPTRVE
-729 LKFDHLVDRTY
+729 LKFDHLPARTY

-762 LGGEVATVTDRQG
+762 LGGEVATATDRQG

-791 KDTPLLKTGLRGRS
+791 KDPALLKTGLRGRS

-811 RTAYQWIYRWYRSTF
+811 RTPYQWIYRWYRRTF
-826 KFRI
+826 RFRL

>member
-15 IPLQVRDDLIYE
+15 IPLQVRDDLIFE
-27 QIEFLGVSYWVI
+27 RIEYLGISYWVV

-76 VLPTVRLQLS
+76 ELPTVRLQLS

-111 LAKLDFD
+111 LAKLNFE
-118 EKKKKLFNTMKSLL
+118 EKKKKLFNTMRSLL

-141 ETVLAWLYPFV
+141 EAVLARLYPLV
-152 RWVYHP
+152 RWIYHP
-158 AVVTLTLLFVLSS
+158 TTVTLTLLFVISS

-177 QFETFAA
+177 QFDTFTA
-184 QIPEFQQFF
+184 QMPEFQQFF
-193 SWPNLMYLWI
+193 SWPNLLYLWI

-248 WMLRSKW
+248 WMLKSKW
-255 KRIAIG
+255 QRIAIG

-297 TAITTVIWNANPLM
+297 TTITTVIWNANPLM
-311 RFDGYYMMSDLLEIP
+311 RFDGYYMMSDFLEIP

-357 TGRAGFVMFAIAAG
+357 SGRAGFVMFAIAAG

-378 AAILVFLYTVLKPYG
+378 AAIMVFLYTVLKPYG
-393 LQSIGIALAIVSIST
+393 LQSIGIALAVVSIVT

-413 LQNIY
+413 VLNIY

-427 PLSRPKIMISL
+427 PLSRPKIAISL
-438 GLLVTLVAT
+438 GLLVTVIACT
-447 GLAIPLPLHVEAMFL
+447 MAVPLPLHIEAMFL
-462 IEPHDV
+462 VEPHDV
-468 RHVYTAAGGTLEG
+468 RHVYTPVPGRLEN
-481 RPAQPGDQIT
+481 RPVQPGDQVT
-491 EGDPLAVLSNTA
+491 LGDTLATLTNPA
-503 LQLEQVRLEQQKQVQ
+503 LALEQLRLEQQEKVQ
-518 LIRIS
+518 LIRVS
-523 VANALDDRPREELA
+523 VANALEDRSREELA
-537 RANRQ
+537 RANRE
-542 SAMTQLDEFQKQIQR
+542 SARTQLAEFQKQIER
-557 MTVRAPLGGT
+557 MTVTAPCAGT
-567 VVAPPGVPAPTQESH
+567 VVAPPRIPAPPLDSRRD
-582 SEQLAAW
+582 QLGSW
-589 HGTPLEERNRNCF
+589 HGTPLEDRNRNCL
-602 LPERTHLLSIA
+602 LPDRTHLLSIA
-613 PDNEYQAVVVID
+613 PDSEFQAVVVID

-636 EALGF
+636 ESLGF
-641 AATSS
+641 SGISS
-646 PEGLRVSSVLP
+646 PAGLTITSVLP
-657 GSPAELARI
+657 DTPAARAGI
-666 VRGDLITS
+666 VPGDQITS
-674 NHSKSITRTADLLPG
+674 NNGSDVTRLADLLPRTT
-689 VDETISNASPR
+689 DSTNKTAPR
-700 VLKLSIIGGAD
+700 PLLLSVKSTGGENREVKLAPA
-711 GETRNV
+711 
-717 TLSLTRSPTLVE
+717 RSPTRVE
-729 LKFDHLVDRTY
+729 LKFDHLPARTY

-762 LGGEVATVTDRQG
+762 LGGEVATATDRQG

-791 KDTPLLKTGLRGRS
+791 KDPALLKTGLRGRS

-811 RTAYQWIYRWYRSTF
+811 RTPYQWIYRWYRRTF
-826 KFRI
+826 RFRL

>member
-15 IPLQVRDDLIYE
+15 IPLQVRDDLIFE
-27 QIEFLGVSYWVI
+27 RIEYLGISYWVV

-52 EQYHTLQLL
+52 EQYHALQLL

-76 VLPTVRLQLS
+76 ELPTVRLQLS

-111 LAKLDFD
+111 LAKLNFE
-118 EKKKKLFNTMKSLL
+118 EKKKKLFNTMRSLL

-141 ETVLAWLYPFV
+141 EAVLARLYPLV
-152 RWVYHP
+152 RWIYHP
-158 AVVTLTLLFVLSS
+158 TTVTLTLLFVISS

-177 QFETFAA
+177 QFDTFTA
-184 QIPEFQQFF
+184 QMPEFQQFF
-193 SWPNLMYLWI
+193 SWPNLLYLWI

-248 WMLRSKW
+248 WMLKSKW
-255 KRIAIG
+255 QRIAIG

-297 TAITTVIWNANPLM
+297 TTITTVIWNANPLM
-311 RFDGYYMMSDLLEIP
+311 RFDGYYMMSDFLEIP

-357 TGRAGFVMFAIAAG
+357 SGRAGFVMFAIAAG

-378 AAILVFLYTVLKPYG
+378 AAIMVFLYTVLKPYG
-393 LQSIGIALAIVSIST
+393 LQSIGIALAVVSIVT

-413 LQNIY
+413 VLNIY

-427 PLSRPKIMISL
+427 PLSRPKIAISL
-438 GLLVTLVAT
+438 GLLVTVIACT
-447 GLAIPLPLHVEAMFL
+447 MAVPLPLHIEAMFL

-468 RHVYTAAGGTLEG
+468 RHVYTPVPGRLEN
-481 RPAQPGDQIT
+481 RPVQPGDQVT
-491 EGDPLAVLSNTA
+491 LGDTLATLTNPA
-503 LQLEQVRLEQQKQVQ
+503 LALEQLRLEQQEKVQ
-518 LIRIS
+518 LIRVS
-523 VANALDDRPREELA
+523 VANALEDRSREELA
-537 RANRQ
+537 RANRE
-542 SAMTQLDEFQKQIQR
+542 SARTQLAEFRKQIER
-557 MTVRAPLGGT
+557 MTITAPCTGT
-567 VVAPPGVPAPTQESH
+567 GVAPPRVPAPPLDSRRD
-582 SEQLAAW
+582 QLGSW
-589 HGTPLEERNRNCF
+589 HGTPLEDRNRNCL
-602 LPERTHLLSIA
+602 LPDRTHLLSIA
-613 PDNEYQAVVVID
+613 PDSEFQAVVVID

-636 EALGF
+636 ESLGF
-641 AATSS
+641 SGISS
-646 PEGLRVSSVLP
+646 PAGLTITSVLP
-657 GSPAELARI
+657 DTPAARAGI
-666 VRGDLITS
+666 VPGDQITS
-674 NHSKSITRTADLLPG
+674 NNGSDVTRLAALLPR
-689 VDETISNASPR
+689 TPASTNKTAPR
-700 VLKLSIIGGAD
+700 PLLLSVKSTGGENREVKLAPA
-711 GETRNV
+711 
-717 TLSLTRSPTLVE
+717 RSPTRVE
-729 LKFDHLVDRTY
+729 LKFDHLPARTY

-762 LGGEVATVTDRQG
+762 LGGEVATATDRQG

-791 KDTPLLKTGLRGRS
+791 KDPALLKTGLRGRS

-811 RTAYQWIYRWYRSTF
+811 RTPYQWIYRWYRRTF
-826 KFRI
+826 RFRL

>member
-15 IPLQVRDDLIYE
+15 IPLQVRDDLIFE
-27 QIEFLGVSYWVI
+27 RIEYLGISYWVV

-52 EQYHTLQLL
+52 EQYHALQLL

-76 VLPTVRLQLS
+76 ELPTVRLQLS

-111 LAKLDFD
+111 LAKLNFE
-118 EKKKKLFNTMKSLL
+118 EKKKKLFNTMRSLL

-141 ETVLAWLYPFV
+141 EAVLARLYPLV
-152 RWVYHP
+152 RWIYHP
-158 AVVTLTLLFVLSS
+158 TTVTLTLLFVISS

-177 QFETFAA
+177 QFDTFTA
-184 QIPEFQQFF
+184 QMPEFQQFF
-193 SWPNLMYLWI
+193 SWPNLLYLWI

-248 WMLRSKW
+248 WMLKSKW
-255 KRIAIG
+255 QRIAIG

-297 TAITTVIWNANPLM
+297 TTITTVIWNANPLM
-311 RFDGYYMMSDLLEIP
+311 RFDGYYMMSDFLEIP

-357 TGRAGFVMFAIAAG
+357 SGRAGFVMFAIAAG

-378 AAILVFLYTVLKPYG
+378 AAIMVFLYTVLKPYG
-393 LQSIGIALAIVSIST
+393 LQSIGIALAVVSIVT

-413 LQNIY
+413 VLNIY

-427 PLSRPKIMISL
+427 PLSRPKIAISL
-438 GLLVTLVAT
+438 GLLVTVIACT
-447 GLAIPLPLHVEAMFL
+447 MAVPLPLHIEAMFL

-468 RHVYTAAGGTLEG
+468 RHVYTPVPGRLEN
-481 RPAQPGDQIT
+481 RPVQPGDQVT
-491 EGDPLAVLSNTA
+491 LGDTLATLTNPA
-503 LQLEQVRLEQQKQVQ
+503 LALEQLRLEQQEKVQ
-518 LIRIS
+518 LIRVS
-523 VANALDDRPREELA
+523 VANALEDRSREELA
-537 RANRQ
+537 RANRE
-542 SAMTQLDEFQKQIQR
+542 SARTQLSEFQKQIER
-557 MTVRAPLGGT
+557 MTITAPCTGT
-567 VVAPPGVPAPTQESH
+567 VVAPPRVPAPPLDSRRD
-582 SEQLAAW
+582 QLGSW
-589 HGTPLEERNRNCF
+589 HGTPLEDRNRNCL
-602 LPERTHLLSIA
+602 LPDRTHLLSIA
-613 PDNEYQAVVVID
+613 PDSEFQAVVVID

-636 EALGF
+636 ESLGF
-641 AATSS
+641 SGISS
-646 PEGLRVSSVLP
+646 PAGLTITSVLP
-657 GSPAELARI
+657 DTPAARAGI
-666 VRGDLITS
+666 VPGDQITS
-674 NHSKSITRTADLLPG
+674 NNGSDVTRLADLLPRTT
-689 VDETISNASPR
+689 DSTNKTAPR
-700 VLKLSIIGGAD
+700 PLLLSVKSTGGENREVKLAPA
-711 GETRNV
+711 
-717 TLSLTRSPTLVE
+717 RSPTRVE
-729 LKFDHLVDRTY
+729 LKFDHLPARTY

-762 LGGEVATVTDRQG
+762 LGGEVATATDRQG

-791 KDTPLLKTGLRGRS
+791 KDPALLKTGLRGRS

-811 RTAYQWIYRWYRSTF
+811 RTPYQWIYRWYRRTF
-826 KFRI
+826 RFRL

>member
-15 IPLQVRDDLIYE
+15 IPLQVRDDLIFE
-27 QIEFLGVSYWVI
+27 RIEYLGISYWVV

-52 EQYHTLQLL
+52 EQYHALQLL

-76 VLPTVRLQLS
+76 ELPTVRLQLS

-111 LAKLDFD
+111 LAKLNFE
-118 EKKKKLFNTMKSLL
+118 EKKKKLFNTMRSLL

-141 ETVLAWLYPFV
+141 EAVLARLYPLV
-152 RWVYHP
+152 RWIYHP
-158 AVVTLTLLFVLSS
+158 TTVTLTLLFVISS

-177 QFETFAA
+177 QFDTFTA
-184 QIPEFQQFF
+184 QMPEFQQFF
-193 SWPNLMYLWI
+193 SWPNLLYLWI

-248 WMLRSKW
+248 WMLKSKW
-255 KRIAIG
+255 QRIAIG

-297 TAITTVIWNANPLM
+297 TTITTVIWNANPLM
-311 RFDGYYMMSDLLEIP
+311 RFDGYYMMSDFLEIP

-336 RDWFGWYCLG
+336 DWFGWYCLG

-357 TGRAGFVMFAIAAG
+357 SGRAGFVMFAIAAG

-378 AAILVFLYTVLKPYG
+378 AAIMVFLYTVLKPYG
-393 LQSIGIALAIVSIST
+393 LQSIGIALAVVSIVT

-413 LQNIY
+413 VLNIY

-427 PLSRPKIMISL
+427 PLSRPKIAISL
-438 GLLVTLVAT
+438 GLLVTVIACT
-447 GLAIPLPLHVEAMFL
+447 MAVPLPLHIEAMFL
-462 IEPHDV
+462 VEPHDV
-468 RHVYTAAGGTLEG
+468 RHVYTPVPGRLEN
-481 RPAQPGDQIT
+481 RPVQPGDQVT
-491 EGDPLAVLSNTA
+491 LGDTLATLTNPA
-503 LQLEQVRLEQQKQVQ
+503 LALEQLRLEQQEKVQ
-518 LIRIS
+518 LIRVS
-523 VANALDDRPREELA
+523 VANALEDRSREELA
-537 RANRQ
+537 RANRE
-542 SAMTQLDEFQKQIQR
+542 SARTQLSEFQKQIER
-557 MTVRAPLGGT
+557 MTITAPCTGT
-567 VVAPPGVPAPTQESH
+567 VVAPPRVPAPPLDSRRD
-582 SEQLAAW
+582 QLGSW
-589 HGTPLEERNRNCF
+589 HGTPLEDRNRNCL
-602 LPERTHLLSIA
+602 LPDRTHLLSIA
-613 PDNEYQAVVVID
+613 PDSEFQAVVVID

-636 EALGF
+636 ESLGF
-641 AATSS
+641 SGISS
-646 PEGLRVSSVLP
+646 PAGLTITSVLP
-657 GSPAELARI
+657 DTPAARAGI
-666 VRGDLITS
+666 VPGDQITS
-674 NHSKSITRTADLLPG
+674 NNGSDVTRLADLLPRTT
-689 VDETISNASPR
+689 DSTNKTAPR
-700 VLKLSIIGGAD
+700 PLLLSVKSTGGENREVKLAPA
-711 GETRNV
+711 
-717 TLSLTRSPTLVE
+717 RSPTRVE
-729 LKFDHLVDRTY
+729 LKFDHLPARTY

-762 LGGEVATVTDRQG
+762 LGGEVATATDRQG

-791 KDTPLLKTGLRGRS
+791 KDPALLKTGLRGRS

-811 RTAYQWIYRWYRSTF
+811 RTPYQWIYRWYRRTF
-826 KFRI
+826 RFRL

>member
-15 IPLQVRDDLIYE
+15 IPLQVRDDLIFE
-27 QIEFLGVSYWVI
+27 QIEYLGVSYWVV

-76 VLPTVRLQLS
+76 ELPTVRLQHS

-111 LAKLDFD
+111 LAKLNFE
-118 EKKKKLFNTMKSLL
+118 EKKKKLFNTMRSLL

-141 ETVLAWLYPFV
+141 EAVLARLYPLV
-152 RWVYHP
+152 RWIYHP
-158 AVVTLTLLFVLSS
+158 TTVTLTLLFVISS

-177 QFETFAA
+177 QFDTFTA
-184 QIPEFQQFF
+184 QMPEFQQFF
-193 SWPNLMYLWI
+193 SWPNLLYLWI

-248 WMLRSKW
+248 WMLKSKW
-255 KRIAIG
+255 QRIAIG

-297 TAITTVIWNANPLM
+297 TTITTVIWNANPLM
-311 RFDGYYMMSDLLEIP
+311 RFDGYYMMSDFLEIP

-357 TGRAGFVMFAIAAG
+357 SGRAGFVMFAIAAG

-378 AAILVFLYTVLKPYG
+378 AAIMVFLYTVLKPYG
-393 LQSIGIALAIVSIST
+393 LQSIGIALAVVSIVT

-413 LQNIY
+413 VLNIY

-427 PLSRPKIMISL
+427 PLSRPKIAISL
-438 GLLVTLVAT
+438 GLLVTVIACT
-447 GLAIPLPLHVEAMFL
+447 MAVPLPLHIEAMFL
-462 IEPHDV
+462 VEPHDV
-468 RHVYTAAGGTLEG
+468 RHVYTPVPGRLEN
-481 RPAQPGDQIT
+481 RPVQPGDQVT
-491 EGDPLAVLSNTA
+491 FGQTLATLTNPA
-503 LQLEQVRLEQQKQVQ
+503 LALEQLRLEQQEKVQ
-518 LIRIS
+518 LIRVS
-523 VANALDDRPREELA
+523 VANALEDRSREELA
-537 RANRQ
+537 RANRE
-542 SAMTQLDEFQKQIQR
+542 SARTQLAEFQKQIER
-557 MTVRAPLGGT
+557 MTITAPCAGT
-567 VVAPPGVPAPTQESH
+567 VVAPPRIPAPPLDSRRD
-582 SEQLAAW
+582 QLGSW
-589 HGTPLEERNRNCF
+589 HGTPLEDRNRNCL
-602 LPERTHLLSIA
+602 LPDRTHLLSIA
-613 PDNEYQAVVVID
+613 PDSEFQAVVVID

-636 EALGF
+636 ESLGF
-641 AATSS
+641 SGISS
-646 PEGLRVSSVLP
+646 PAGLTITSVLP
-657 GSPAELARI
+657 DTPAARAGI
-666 VRGDLITS
+666 VPGDQITS
-674 NHSKSITRTADLLPG
+674 NNGSDVTRLADLLPRTT
-689 VDETISNASPR
+689 DSTNKTAPR
-700 VLKLSIIGGAD
+700 PLLLSVKSTGGENREVKLAPA
-711 GETRNV
+711 
-717 TLSLTRSPTLVE
+717 RSPTRVE
-729 LKFDHLVDRTY
+729 LKFDHLPARTY

-762 LGGEVATVTDRQG
+762 LGGEVATATDRQG

-791 KDTPLLKTGLRGRS
+791 KDPALLKTGLRGRS

-811 RTAYQWIYRWYRSTF
+811 RTPYQWIYRWYRRTF
-826 KFRI
+826 RFRL

>member
-15 IPLQVRDDLIYE
+15 IPLQVRDDLIFKR
-27 QIEFLGVSYWVI
+27 IEFLGVSYWVV

-52 EQYHTLQLL
+52 EQYHALQLL

-76 VLPTVRLQLS
+76 ELPTVRLQLS

-101 FSNRIGQGAS
+101 FSNRIGQGTS
-111 LAKLDFD
+111 LAKIDFE
-118 EKKKKLFNTMKSLL
+118 EKKKKLFNTMRSLL

-141 ETVLAWLYPFV
+141 EAVLARLYPFV

-158 AVVTLTLLFVLSS
+158 VTVTLTMLFVISS

-177 QFETFAA
+177 QFETFTA
-184 QIPEFQQFF
+184 QMPEFQQFF
-193 SWPNLMYLWI
+193 SWPNLLYLWI

-248 WMLRSKW
+248 WMLKSKW
-255 KRIAIG
+255 QRIAIG
-261 AAGMYIEVVIS
+261 AAGIYIEVVIS
-272 AIAIYIWWNT
+272 AIAIYVWWNT

-297 TAITTVIWNANPLM
+297 TTITTVIWNANPLM
-311 RFDGYYMMSDLLEIP
+311 RFDGYYMMSDFLEIP

-357 TGRAGFVMFAIAAG
+357 SGRAGFVMFAIAAG

-378 AAILVFLYTVLKPYG
+378 TVIMVFLYTVLKPFG
-393 LQSIGIALAIVSIST
+393 LQSIGIALAVVSVIT

-413 LQNIY
+413 VLNIY

-427 PLSRPKIMISL
+427 PLSRPKIAISL
-438 GLLVTLVAT
+438 GLLVTVVACT
-447 GLAIPLPLHVEAMFL
+447 MAVPLPLHIEAMFL
-462 IEPHDV
+462 VEPHDV
-468 RHVYTAAGGTLEG
+468 RHVYTPVPGRLEH
-481 RPAQPGDQIT
+481 RPVQPGDQVT
-491 EGDPLAVLSNTA
+491 SGQTLATLSNPA
-503 LQLEQVRLEQQKQVQ
+503 LELEHLRLEQQEQVQ
-518 LIRIS
+518 LLRVS
-523 VANALDDRPREELA
+523 VANALEDRSREELA
-537 RANRQ
+537 KANRN
-542 SAMTQLDEFQKQIQR
+542 SATTQLAEFQKQIDR
-557 MTVRAPLGGT
+557 MTVTAPCAGT
-567 VVAPPGVPAPTQESH
+567 IVAPPRVPAPPLDSRRD
-582 SEQLAAW
+582 QLAAW
-589 HGTPLEERNRNCF
+589 HGTPLEDRNRNCL

-613 PDNEYQAVVVID
+613 PDSEFQAVVVID

-636 EALGF
+636 ESLGF
-641 AATSS
+641 SGIS
-646 PEGLRVSSVLP
+646 GPEGLTVLTVLSGTPAARAEIVP
-657 GSPAELARI
+657 GDR
-666 VRGDLITS
+666 ITS
-674 NHSKSITRTADLLPG
+674 NNGAPITRLADLLPRTTDSTDKTAPKPLLLSVKSSSG
-689 VDETISNASPR
+689 ENREV
-700 VLKLSIIGGAD
+700 KLSPA
-711 GETRNV
+711 
-717 TLSLTRSPTLVE
+717 RSPTRVQ
-729 LKFDHLVDRTY
+729 LKFDHLADRTY

-762 LGGEVATVTDRQG
+762 LGGEVATATDRQG

-791 KDTPLLKTGLRGRS
+791 KDPLLLKTGLRGRS

-811 RTAYQWIYRWYRSTF
+811 RTAYQWIYRWYRRTF
-826 KFRI
+826 RFRL

>member
-15 IPLQVRDDLIYE
+15 IPLQVRDDLIFE
-27 QIEFLGVSYWVI
+27 RIEYLGISYWVV

-76 VLPTVRLQLS
+76 ELPTVRLQLS

-111 LAKLDFD
+111 LAKLNFE
-118 EKKKKLFNTMKSLL
+118 EKKKKLFNTMRSLL

-141 ETVLAWLYPFV
+141 EAVLARLYPLV
-152 RWVYHP
+152 RWIYHP
-158 AVVTLTLLFVLSS
+158 TTVTLTLLFVISS

-177 QFETFAA
+177 QFDTFTA
-184 QIPEFQQFF
+184 QMPEFQQFF
-193 SWPNLMYLWI
+193 SWPNLLYLWI

-248 WMLRSKW
+248 WMLKSKW
-255 KRIAIG
+255 QRIAIG

-288 HLCLNIFFV
+288 HLCLHIFFV
-297 TAITTVIWNANPLM
+297 TTITTVIWNANPLM
-311 RFDGYYMMSDLLEIP
+311 RFDGYYMMSDFLEIP

-357 TGRAGFVMFAIAAG
+357 SGRAGFVMFAIAAG

-378 AAILVFLYTVLKPYG
+378 AAIMVFLYTVLKPYG
-393 LQSIGIALAIVSIST
+393 LQSIGIALAVVSIVT

-413 LQNIY
+413 VLNIY

-427 PLSRPKIMISL
+427 PLSRPKIAISL
-438 GLLVTLVAT
+438 GLLVTVIACT
-447 GLAIPLPLHVEAMFL
+447 MAVPLPLHIEAMFL
-462 IEPHDV
+462 VEPHDV
-468 RHVYTAAGGTLEG
+468 RHVYTPVPGRLEN
-481 RPAQPGDQIT
+481 RPVQPGDQVT
-491 EGDPLAVLSNTA
+491 LGDTLATLTNPA
-503 LQLEQVRLEQQKQVQ
+503 LALEQLRLEQQEKVQ
-518 LIRIS
+518 LIRVS
-523 VANALDDRPREELA
+523 VANALEDRSREELA
-537 RANRQ
+537 RANRE
-542 SAMTQLDEFQKQIQR
+542 SARTQLAEFRKQIER
-557 MTVRAPLGGT
+557 MTITAPCAGT
-567 VVAPPGVPAPTQESH
+567 VVAPPRVPAPPLDSRRD
-582 SEQLAAW
+582 QLGSW
-589 HGTPLEERNRNCF
+589 HGTPLEDRNRNCL
-602 LPERTHLLSIA
+602 LPDRTHLLSIA
-613 PDNEYQAVVVID
+613 PDSEFQAVVVID

-636 EALGF
+636 ESLGF
-641 AATSS
+641 SGISS
-646 PEGLRVSSVLP
+646 PAGLTITSVLP
-657 GSPAELARI
+657 DTPAARAGI
-666 VRGDLITS
+666 VPGDQITS
-674 NHSKSITRTADLLPG
+674 NNGSDVTRLADLLPRTT
-689 VDETISNASPR
+689 DSTDKTAPR
-700 VLKLSIIGGAD
+700 PLLLSVKSTGGENREVKLAPA
-711 GETRNV
+711 
-717 TLSLTRSPTLVE
+717 RSPTRVE
-729 LKFDHLVDRTY
+729 LKFDHLPARTY

-762 LGGEVATVTDRQG
+762 LGGEVATATDRQG

-791 KDTPLLKTGLRGRS
+791 KDPALLKTGLRGRS

-811 RTAYQWIYRWYRSTF
+811 RTPYQWIYRWYRRTF
-826 KFRI
+826 RFRL

>member
-15 IPLQVRDDLIYE
+15 IPLQVRDDLIFE
-27 QIEFLGVSYWVI
+27 RIEYLGISYWVV

-76 VLPTVRLQLS
+76 ELPTVRLQHS

-111 LAKLDFD
+111 LAKLNFE
-118 EKKKKLFNTMKSLL
+118 EKKKKLFNTMRSLL

-141 ETVLAWLYPFV
+141 EAVLARLYPLV
-152 RWVYHP
+152 RWIYHP
-158 AVVTLTLLFVLSS
+158 TTVTLTLLFVISS

-177 QFETFAA
+177 QFDTFTA
-184 QIPEFQQFF
+184 QMPEFQQFF
-193 SWPNLMYLWI
+193 SWPNLLYLWI

-248 WMLRSKW
+248 WMLKSKW
-255 KRIAIG
+255 QRIAIG

-297 TAITTVIWNANPLM
+297 TTITTVIWNANPLM
-311 RFDGYYMMSDLLEIP
+311 RFDGYYMMSDFLEIP

-357 TGRAGFVMFAIAAG
+357 SGRAGFVMFAIAAG

-378 AAILVFLYTVLKPYG
+378 AAIMVFLYTVLKPYG
-393 LQSIGIALAIVSIST
+393 LQSIGIALAVVSIVT

-413 LQNIY
+413 VLNIY

-427 PLSRPKIMISL
+427 PLSRPKIAISL
-438 GLLVTLVAT
+438 GLLVTVIACT
-447 GLAIPLPLHVEAMFL
+447 MAVPLPLHIEAMFL
-462 IEPHDV
+462 VEPHDV
-468 RHVYTAAGGTLEG
+468 RHVYTPVPGRLEN
-481 RPAQPGDQIT
+481 RPVQPGDQVT
-491 EGDPLAVLSNTA
+491 FGQTLATLTNPA
-503 LQLEQVRLEQQKQVQ
+503 LALEQLRLEQQEKVQ
-518 LIRIS
+518 LIRVS
-523 VANALDDRPREELA
+523 VANALEDRSREELA
-537 RANRQ
+537 RANRE
-542 SAMTQLDEFQKQIQR
+542 SARTQLAEFQKQIER
-557 MTVRAPLGGT
+557 MTVRAPCAGT
-567 VVAPPGVPAPTQESH
+567 VVAPPRIPAPPLDSRRD
-582 SEQLAAW
+582 QLGSW
-589 HGTPLEERNRNCF
+589 HGTPLEDRNRNCL
-602 LPERTHLLSIA
+602 LPDRTHLLSIA
-613 PDNEYQAVVVID
+613 PDSEFQAVVVID

-636 EALGF
+636 ESLGF
-641 AATSS
+641 SGISS
-646 PEGLRVSSVLP
+646 PAGLTITSVLP
-657 GSPAELARI
+657 DTPAARAGI
-666 VRGDLITS
+666 VPGDQITS
-674 NHSKSITRTADLLPG
+674 NNGSDVTRLADLLPRTT
-689 VDETISNASPR
+689 DSTDKTAPR
-700 VLKLSIIGGAD
+700 PLLLNVKSTGGENREVKLAPA
-711 GETRNV
+711 
-717 TLSLTRSPTLVE
+717 RSPTRVE
-729 LKFDHLVDRTY
+729 LKFDHLPARTY

-762 LGGEVATVTDRQG
+762 LGGEVATATDRQG

-791 KDTPLLKTGLRGRS
+791 KDPALLKTGLRGRS

-811 RTAYQWIYRWYRSTF
+811 RTPYQWIYRWYRRTF
-826 KFRI
+826 RFRL

>member
-15 IPLQVRDDLIYE
+15 IPLQVRDDLIFE
-27 QIEFLGVSYWVI
+27 RIEYLGISYWVV

-76 VLPTVRLQLS
+76 ELPTVRLQLS

-111 LAKLDFD
+111 LAKLNFE
-118 EKKKKLFNTMKSLL
+118 EKKKKLFNTMRSLL

-141 ETVLAWLYPFV
+141 EAVLARLYPLV
-152 RWVYHP
+152 RWIYHP
-158 AVVTLTLLFVLSS
+158 TTVTLTLLFVISS

-177 QFETFAA
+177 QFDTFTA
-184 QIPEFQQFF
+184 QMPEFQQFF
-193 SWPNLMYLWI
+193 SWPNLLYLWI

-248 WMLRSKW
+248 WMLKSKW
-255 KRIAIG
+255 QRIAIG

-297 TAITTVIWNANPLM
+297 TTITTVIWNANPLM
-311 RFDGYYMMSDLLEIP
+311 RFDGYYMMSDFLEIP

-357 TGRAGFVMFAIAAG
+357 SGRAGFVMFAIAAG

-378 AAILVFLYTVLKPYG
+378 AAIMVFLYTVLKPYG
-393 LQSIGIALAIVSIST
+393 LQSIGIALAVVSIVT

-413 LQNIY
+413 VLNIY

-427 PLSRPKIMISL
+427 PLSRPKIAISL
-438 GLLVTLVAT
+438 GLLVTVIACT
-447 GLAIPLPLHVEAMFL
+447 MAVPLPLHIEAMFL
-462 IEPHDV
+462 VEPHDV
-468 RHVYTAAGGTLEG
+468 RHVYTPVPGRLEN
-481 RPAQPGDQIT
+481 RPVQPGDQVT
-491 EGDPLAVLSNTA
+491 FGQTLATLTNPA
-503 LQLEQVRLEQQKQVQ
+503 LALEQLRLEQQEKVQ
-518 LIRIS
+518 LIRVS
-523 VANALDDRPREELA
+523 VANALEDRSREELA
-537 RANRQ
+537 RANRE
-542 SAMTQLDEFQKQIQR
+542 SARTQLAEFRKQIER
-557 MTVRAPLGGT
+557 MTITAPCAGT
-567 VVAPPGVPAPTQESH
+567 VVAPPRIPAPPLDSRRD
-582 SEQLAAW
+582 QLGSW
-589 HGTPLEERNRNCF
+589 HGTPLEDRNRNC
-602 LPERTHLLSIA
+602 LLTDRTHLLSIA
-613 PDNEYQAVVVID
+613 PDSEFQAVVVID

-636 EALGF
+636 ESLGF
-641 AATSS
+641 SGISS
-646 PEGLRVSSVLP
+646 PAGLTITSVLP
-657 GSPAELARI
+657 DTPAARAGI
-666 VRGDLITS
+666 VPGDQITS
-674 NHSKSITRTADLLPG
+674 NNGSDVTRLADLLPRTTDSTDKTAPRPLLLS
-689 VDETISNASPR
+689 VKSPGGENR
-700 VLKLSIIGGAD
+700 EVKLAPA
-711 GETRNV
+711 
-717 TLSLTRSPTLVE
+717 RSPTRVE
-729 LKFDHLVDRTY
+729 LKFDHLPARTY

-762 LGGEVATVTDRQG
+762 LGGEVATATDRQG

-791 KDTPLLKTGLRGRS
+791 KDPALLKTGLRGRS

-811 RTAYQWIYRWYRSTF
+811 RTPYQWIYRWYRRTF
-826 KFRI
+826 RFRI

>member
-15 IPLQVRDDLIYE
+15 IPLQVRDDLIFE
-27 QIEFLGVSYWVI
+27 RIEYLGISYWVV

-76 VLPTVRLQLS
+76 ELPTVRLQLS

-111 LAKLDFD
+111 LAKLNFE
-118 EKKKKLFNTMKSLL
+118 EKKKKLFNTMRSLL

-141 ETVLAWLYPFV
+141 EAVLARLYPLV
-152 RWVYHP
+152 RWIYP
-158 AVVTLTLLFVLSS
+158 PTTVTLTLLFVISS

-177 QFETFAA
+177 QFDTFTA
-184 QIPEFQQFF
+184 QMPEFQQFF
-193 SWPNLMYLWI
+193 SWPNLLYLWI

-224 GECHAMGVMLL
+224 GECHAMGVKLL

-248 WMLRSKW
+248 WMLKSKW
-255 KRIAIG
+255 QRIAIG

-297 TAITTVIWNANPLM
+297 TTITTVIWNANPLM
-311 RFDGYYMMSDLLEIP
+311 RFDGYYMMSDFLEIP

-357 TGRAGFVMFAIAAG
+357 SGRAGFVMFAIAAG

-378 AAILVFLYTVLKPYG
+378 AAIMVFLYTVLKPYG
-393 LQSIGIALAIVSIST
+393 LQSIGIALAVVSIVT

-413 LQNIY
+413 VLNIY
-418 KQVTAPRIE
+418 KQVTAPRNE
-427 PLSRPKIMISL
+427 PLSRPKIAISL
-438 GLLVTLVAT
+438 GLLVTVIACT
-447 GLAIPLPLHVEAMFL
+447 MAVPLPLHIEAMFL
-462 IEPHDV
+462 VEPHDV
-468 RHVYTAAGGTLEG
+468 RHVYTPVPGRLEN
-481 RPAQPGDQIT
+481 RPVQPGDQVT
-491 EGDPLAVLSNTA
+491 FGDTLATLANPA
-503 LQLEQVRLEQQKQVQ
+503 LALEQLRLEQQEKVQ
-518 LIRIS
+518 LIRVS
-523 VANALDDRPREELA
+523 VANALEDRSREELA
-537 RANRQ
+537 RANRE
-542 SAMTQLDEFQKQIQR
+542 SARTQLAEFQKQIER
-557 MTVRAPLGGT
+557 MTITAPCAGT
-567 VVAPPGVPAPTQESH
+567 VVAPPRIPAPPLDSRRD
-582 SEQLAAW
+582 QLGSW
-589 HGTPLEERNRNCF
+589 HGTPLEDRNRNCL
-602 LPERTHLLSIA
+602 LPDRTHLLSIA
-613 PDNEYQAVVVID
+613 PDSEFQAVVVID

-636 EALGF
+636 ESLGF
-641 AATSS
+641 SGISS
-646 PEGLRVSSVLP
+646 PAGLTITSVLP
-657 GSPAELARI
+657 DTPAARAGI
-666 VRGDLITS
+666 VPGDQLTS
-674 NHSKSITRTADLLPG
+674 NNGSDVTRLADLLPRTP
-689 VDETISNASPR
+689 DSPNKTAPR
-700 VLKLSIIGGAD
+700 PLLLSVKSTGGENREVKLAPA
-711 GETRNV
+711 
-717 TLSLTRSPTLVE
+717 RSPTRVE
-729 LKFDHLVDRTY
+729 LKFDHLPARTY

-762 LGGEVATVTDRQG
+762 LGGEVATATDRQG

-791 KDTPLLKTGLRGRS
+791 KDPALLKTGLRGRS

-811 RTAYQWIYRWYRSTF
+811 RTPYQWIYRWYRRTF
-826 KFRI
+826 RFRL

>member
-15 IPLQVRDDLIYE
+15 IPLQVRDDLIFE
-27 QIEFLGVSYWVI
+27 RIEYLGISYWVV

-76 VLPTVRLQLS
+76 ELPTVRLQLS

-111 LAKLDFD
+111 LAKLNFE
-118 EKKKKLFNTMKSLL
+118 EKKKKLFNTMRSLL

-141 ETVLAWLYPFV
+141 EAVLARLYPLV
-152 RWVYHP
+152 RWIYHP
-158 AVVTLTLLFVLSS
+158 TTVTLTLLFVISS

-177 QFETFAA
+177 QFDTFTA
-184 QIPEFQQFF
+184 QMPEFQQFF
-193 SWPNLMYLWI
+193 SWPNLLYLWI

-248 WMLRSKW
+248 WMLKSKW
-255 KRIAIG
+255 QRIAIG

-297 TAITTVIWNANPLM
+297 TTITTVIWNANPLM
-311 RFDGYYMMSDLLEIP
+311 RFDGYYMMSDFLEIP

-357 TGRAGFVMFAIAAG
+357 SGRAGFVMFAIAAG

-378 AAILVFLYTVLKPYG
+378 AAIMVFLYTVLKPYG
-393 LQSIGIALAIVSIST
+393 LQSIGIALAVVSIVT

-413 LQNIY
+413 VLNIY

-427 PLSRPKIMISL
+427 PLSRPKIAISL
-438 GLLVTLVAT
+438 GLLVTVIACT
-447 GLAIPLPLHVEAMFL
+447 MAVPLPLHIEAMFL
-462 IEPHDV
+462 VEPHDV
-468 RHVYTAAGGTLEG
+468 RHVYTPVPGRLEN
-481 RPAQPGDQIT
+481 RPVQPGDQVT
-491 EGDPLAVLSNTA
+491 LGDTLATLTNPA
-503 LQLEQVRLEQQKQVQ
+503 LALEQLRLEQQEKVQ
-518 LIRIS
+518 LIRVS
-523 VANALDDRPREELA
+523 VANALEDRSREELA
-537 RANRQ
+537 RANRE
-542 SAMTQLDEFQKQIQR
+542 SARTQLAEFQKQIER
-557 MTVRAPLGGT
+557 MTVTAPCAGT
-567 VVAPPGVPAPTQESH
+567 VVAPPRIPAPPLDSRRD
-582 SEQLAAW
+582 QLGSW
-589 HGTPLEERNRNCF
+589 HGTPLEDRNRNCL
-602 LPERTHLLSIA
+602 LPDRTHLLSIA
-613 PDNEYQAVVVID
+613 PDSEFQAVVVID

-636 EALGF
+636 ESLGF
-641 AATSS
+641 SGISS
-646 PEGLRVSSVLP
+646 PAGLTITSVLP
-657 GSPAELARI
+657 DTPAARAGI
-666 VRGDLITS
+666 VPGDQITS
-674 NHSKSITRTADLLPG
+674 NNGSDVTRLADLLPRTT
-689 VDETISNASPR
+689 DSTDKTAPR
-700 VLKLSIIGGAD
+700 PLLLSVKSTGGENREVKLAPA
-711 GETRNV
+711 
-717 TLSLTRSPTLVE
+717 RSPTRVE
-729 LKFDHLVDRTY
+729 LKFDHLPARTY

-762 LGGEVATVTDRQG
+762 LGGEVATATDRQG

-791 KDTPLLKTGLRGRS
+791 KDPALLKTGLRGRS

-811 RTAYQWIYRWYRSTF
+811 RTPYQWIYRWYRRTF
-826 KFRI
+826 RFRL

>member
-1 MSSAASLTTANRRP
+1 MSAAASLTTANRRP
-15 IPLQVRDDLIYE
+15 IPLQVRDDLVYE
-27 QIEFLGVSYWVI
+27 QIEYLGVSYWVV

-52 EQYHTLQLL
+52 EQYHALQLL
-61 NGDRHLEELRDALHD
+61 DGSRHLEQLRDAIHE

-111 LAKLDFD
+111 LAKLDFE
-118 EKKKKLFNTMKSLL
+118 EKKKKLFNTMRSLL

-141 ETVLAWLYPFV
+141 EATLAWMYPFL

-158 AVVTLTLLFVLSS
+158 VAVTLTLMFVAAS
-171 WVLLAV
+171 WILLAV
-177 QFETFAA
+177 QFETFTA
-184 QIPEFQQFF
+184 QLPEFQQFF

-224 GECHAMGVMLL
+224 GECHAMGIMLL

-248 WMLRSKW
+248 WMLKSKW
-255 KRIAIG
+255 QRIAIG

-272 AIAIYIWWNT
+272 AFAIFIWWNT
-282 QSGLIH
+282 ESGLIH

-297 TAITTVIWNANPLM
+297 TTITTVIWNANPLM
-311 RFDGYYMMSDLLEIP
+311 RFDGYYMMSDFLEIP

-346 IEAKP
+346 IQARP

-357 TGRAGFVMFAIAAG
+357 SGRAGFVIFAIAAG

-393 LQSIGIALAIVSIST
+393 LQSIGIALGFVSLAT

-413 LQNIY
+413 VFNIY

-427 PLSRPKIMISL
+427 PLSRPKIAISL
-438 GLLVTLVAT
+438 GLFLAVVA
-447 GLAIPLPLHVEAMFL
+447 GSLAIPLPLHVEAMFL

-468 RHVYTAAGGTLEG
+468 RHVYTTAAGRLDGK
-481 RPAQPGDQIT
+481 PAQPGDT
-491 EGDPLAVLSNTA
+491 VERDDVLA
-503 LQLEQVRLEQQKQVQ
+503 RLEDPTVGLEKIRLEEQEQVQ
-518 LIRIS
+518 LIRVS
-523 VANALDDRPREELA
+523 VANALDDRSREELA
-537 RANRQ
+537 RANR
-542 SAMTQLDEFQKQIQR
+542 SSVRTQLEEFLKQAER
-557 MTVRAPLGGT
+557 MTVRAPTSGQ
-567 VVAPPGVPAPTQESH
+567 VVAPPRVPRPPQQSIRD
-582 SEQLAAW
+582 QLVTW
-589 HGTPLEERNRNCF
+589 SGTPLEARNRDCF
-602 LPERTHLLSIA
+602 LPARTHLLSIA
-613 PDNEYQAVVVID
+613 PDNEFQAVVVID

-636 EALGF
+636 ESLGL
-641 AATSS
+641 AGTSS
-646 PEGLRVSSVLP
+646 PRGLLVSTVLT
-657 GSPAELARI
+657 GSPAESAGIRAGDRI
-666 VRGDLITS
+666 VSSGGQPVTRLAELIAPPGDS
-674 NHSKSITRTADLLPG
+674 ANP
-689 VDETISNASPR
+689 PP
-700 VLKLSIIGGAD
+700 LSLVIRHQD
-711 GETRNV
+711 GSTTTV
-717 TLSLTRSPTLVE
+717 TLEPQGWPTRVD
-729 LKFDHLVDRTY
+729 LKFDHLADRNY

-762 LGGEVATVTDRQG
+762 YGGEVATATDRQG

-783 YQATVLLR
+783 YQATVLLQD
-791 KDTPLLKTGLRGRS
+791 DTPLLKTGLRGRS

-811 RTAYQWIYRWYRSTF
+811 RTTYQWIYRWYRRTF
-826 KFRI
+826 KFRL

>member
-15 IPLQVRDDLIYE
+15 IPLQVRDDLIFE
-27 QIEFLGVSYWVI
+27 RIEYLGISYWVV

-76 VLPTVRLQLS
+76 ELPTVRLQLS

-111 LAKLDFD
+111 LAKLNFE
-118 EKKKKLFNTMKSLL
+118 EKKKKLFNTMRSLL

-141 ETVLAWLYPFV
+141 EAVLARLYPLV
-152 RWVYHP
+152 RWIYHP
-158 AVVTLTLLFVLSS
+158 TTVTLTLLFVISS

-177 QFETFAA
+177 QFDTFTA
-184 QIPEFQQFF
+184 QMPEFQQFF
-193 SWPNLMYLWI
+193 SWPNLLYLWI

-248 WMLRSKW
+248 WMLKSKW
-255 KRIAIG
+255 QRIAIG

-297 TAITTVIWNANPLM
+297 TTITTVIWNANPLM
-311 RFDGYYMMSDLLEIP
+311 RFDGYYMMSDFLEIP

-357 TGRAGFVMFAIAAG
+357 SGRAGFVMFAIAAG

-378 AAILVFLYTVLKPYG
+378 AAIMVFLYTVLKPYG
-393 LQSIGIALAIVSIST
+393 LQSIGIALAVVSIVT

-413 LQNIY
+413 VLNIY

-427 PLSRPKIMISL
+427 PLSRPKIAISL
-438 GLLVTLVAT
+438 GLLVTVIACT
-447 GLAIPLPLHVEAMFL
+447 MAVPLPLHIEAMFL
-462 IEPHDV
+462 VEPHDV
-468 RHVYTAAGGTLEG
+468 RHVYTPVPGRLEN
-481 RPAQPGDQIT
+481 RPVQPGDQVT
-491 EGDPLAVLSNTA
+491 LGDTLATLTNPA
-503 LQLEQVRLEQQKQVQ
+503 LALEQLRLEQQEKVQ
-518 LIRIS
+518 LIRVS
-523 VANALDDRPREELA
+523 VANALEDRSREELA
-537 RANRQ
+537 RANRE
-542 SAMTQLDEFQKQIQR
+542 SARTQLAEFQKQIER
-557 MTVRAPLGGT
+557 MTITAPCAGT
-567 VVAPPGVPAPTQESH
+567 VVAPPRIPAPPLDSRRD
-582 SEQLAAW
+582 QLGSW
-589 HGTPLEERNRNCF
+589 HGTPLEDRNRNCL
-602 LPERTHLLSIA
+602 LPDRTHLLSIA
-613 PDNEYQAVVVID
+613 PDSEFQAVVVID

-636 EALGF
+636 ESLGF
-641 AATSS
+641 SGISS
-646 PEGLRVSSVLP
+646 PAGLTITSVLP
-657 GSPAELARI
+657 DTPAARAGI
-666 VRGDLITS
+666 VPGDQITS
-674 NHSKSITRTADLLPG
+674 NNGSDVTRLADLLPRTT
-689 VDETISNASPR
+689 DSTNKTAPR
-700 VLKLSIIGGAD
+700 PLLLSVKSTGGENREVKLAPA
-711 GETRNV
+711 
-717 TLSLTRSPTLVE
+717 RSPTRVE
-729 LKFDHLVDRTY
+729 LKFDHLPARTY

-762 LGGEVATVTDRQG
+762 LGGEVATATDRQG

-791 KDTPLLKTGLRGRS
+791 KDPALLKTGLRGRS

-811 RTAYQWIYRWYRSTF
+811 RTPYQWIYRWYRRTF
-826 KFRI
+826 RFRL

>member
-15 IPLQVRDDLIYE
+15 IPLQVRDDLIFE
-27 QIEFLGVSYWVI
+27 RIEYLGISYWVV

-52 EQYHTLQLL
+52 EQYHALQLL

-76 VLPTVRLQLS
+76 ELPTVRLQLS

-111 LAKLDFD
+111 LAKLNFE
-118 EKKKKLFNTMKSLL
+118 EKKKKLFNTMRSLL

-141 ETVLAWLYPFV
+141 EAVLARLYPLV
-152 RWVYHP
+152 RWIYHP
-158 AVVTLTLLFVLSS
+158 TTVTLTLLFVISS

-177 QFETFAA
+177 QFDTFTA
-184 QIPEFQQFF
+184 QMPEFQQFF
-193 SWPNLMYLWI
+193 SWPNLLYLWI

-248 WMLRSKW
+248 WMLKSKW
-255 KRIAIG
+255 QRIAIG

-297 TAITTVIWNANPLM
+297 TTITTVIWNANPLM
-311 RFDGYYMMSDLLEIP
+311 RFDGYYMMSDFLEIP

-357 TGRAGFVMFAIAAG
+357 SGRAGFVMFAIAAG

-378 AAILVFLYTVLKPYG
+378 AAIMVFLYTVLKPYG
-393 LQSIGIALAIVSIST
+393 LQSIGIALAVVSIVT

-413 LQNIY
+413 VLNIY

-427 PLSRPKIMISL
+427 PLSRPKIAISL
-438 GLLVTLVAT
+438 GLLVTVIACT
-447 GLAIPLPLHVEAMFL
+447 MAVPLPLHIEAMFL

-468 RHVYTAAGGTLEG
+468 RHVYTPVPGRLEN
-481 RPAQPGDQIT
+481 RPVQPGDQVT
-491 EGDPLAVLSNTA
+491 LGDTLATLTNPA
-503 LQLEQVRLEQQKQVQ
+503 LALEQLRLEQQEKVQ
-518 LIRIS
+518 LIRVS
-523 VANALDDRPREELA
+523 VANALEDRSREELA
-537 RANRQ
+537 RANRE
-542 SAMTQLDEFQKQIQR
+542 SARTQLAEFRKQIER
-557 MTVRAPLGGT
+557 MTITAPCAGT
-567 VVAPPGVPAPTQESH
+567 VVAPPRIPAPPLDSRR
-582 SEQLAAW
+582 EQLGSW
-589 HGTPLEERNRNCF
+589 HGTPLEDRNRNCL
-602 LPERTHLLSIA
+602 LPDRTHLLSIA
-613 PDNEYQAVVVID
+613 PDSEFQAVVVID

-636 EALGF
+636 ESLGF
-641 AATSS
+641 SGISS
-646 PEGLRVSSVLP
+646 PAGLTITSVLP
-657 GSPAELARI
+657 DTPAARAGI
-666 VRGDLITS
+666 VPGDQITS
-674 NHSKSITRTADLLPG
+674 NNGSDVTRLADLLPRTT
-689 VDETISNASPR
+689 DSTNKTAPR
-700 VLKLSIIGGAD
+700 PLLLSVKSTGGENREVKLAPA
-711 GETRNV
+711 
-717 TLSLTRSPTLVE
+717 RSPTRVE
-729 LKFDHLVDRTY
+729 LKFDHLPARTY

-762 LGGEVATVTDRQG
+762 LGGEVATATDRQG

-791 KDTPLLKTGLRGRS
+791 KDPALLKTGLRGRS

-811 RTAYQWIYRWYRSTF
+811 RTPYQWIYRWYRRTF
-826 KFRI
+826 RFRL

>member
-15 IPLQVRDDLIYE
+15 IPLQVRDDLIFE
-27 QIEFLGVSYWVI
+27 RIEYLGISYWVV

-52 EQYHTLQLL
+52 EQYHALQLL

-76 VLPTVRLQLS
+76 ELPTVRLQLS

-111 LAKLDFD
+111 LAKLNFE
-118 EKKKKLFNTMKSLL
+118 EKKKKLFNTMRSLL

-141 ETVLAWLYPFV
+141 EAVLARLYPLV
-152 RWVYHP
+152 RWIYHP
-158 AVVTLTLLFVLSS
+158 TTVTLTLLFVISS

-177 QFETFAA
+177 QFDTFTA
-184 QIPEFQQFF
+184 QMPEFQQFF
-193 SWPNLMYLWI
+193 SWPNLLYLWI

-248 WMLRSKW
+248 WMLKSKW
-255 KRIAIG
+255 QRIAIG

-297 TAITTVIWNANPLM
+297 TTITTVIWNANPLM
-311 RFDGYYMMSDLLEIP
+311 RFDGYYMMSDFLEIP

-357 TGRAGFVMFAIAAG
+357 SGRAGFVMFAIAAG

-378 AAILVFLYTVLKPYG
+378 AAIMVFLYTVLKPYG
-393 LQSIGIALAIVSIST
+393 LQSIGIALAVVSIVT

-413 LQNIY
+413 VLNIY

-427 PLSRPKIMISL
+427 PLSRPKIAISL
-438 GLLVTLVAT
+438 GLLVTVIACT
-447 GLAIPLPLHVEAMFL
+447 MAVPLPLHIEAMFL
-462 IEPHDV
+462 VEPHDV
-468 RHVYTAAGGTLEG
+468 RHVYTPVPGRLEN
-481 RPAQPGDQIT
+481 RPVQPGDQVT
-491 EGDPLAVLSNTA
+491 LGDTLATLTNPA
-503 LQLEQVRLEQQKQVQ
+503 LALEQLRLEQQEKGQ
-518 LIRIS
+518 LSRVS
-523 VANALDDRPREELA
+523 VANALEDRSREELA
-537 RANRQ
+537 RANRE
-542 SAMTQLDEFQKQIQR
+542 SARTQLAEFQKQIER
-557 MTVRAPLGGT
+557 MTVTAPCAGT
-567 VVAPPGVPAPTQESH
+567 VVAPPRIPAPPLDSRRD
-582 SEQLAAW
+582 QLGSW
-589 HGTPLEERNRNCF
+589 HGTPLEDRNRNCL
-602 LPERTHLLSIA
+602 LPDRTHLLSIA
-613 PDNEYQAVVVID
+613 PDSEFQAVVVID

-636 EALGF
+636 ESLGF
-641 AATSS
+641 SGISS
-646 PEGLRVSSVLP
+646 PAGLTITSVLP
-657 GSPAELARI
+657 DTPAARAGI
-666 VRGDLITS
+666 VPGDQITS
-674 NHSKSITRTADLLPG
+674 NNGSDVTRLADLLPRTT
-689 VDETISNASPR
+689 DSTDKTAPR
-700 VLKLSIIGGAD
+700 PLLLSVKSTGGENREVKLAPA
-711 GETRNV
+711 
-717 TLSLTRSPTLVE
+717 RSPTRVE
-729 LKFDHLVDRTY
+729 LKFDHLPARTY

-762 LGGEVATVTDRQG
+762 LGGEVATATDRQG

-791 KDTPLLKTGLRGRS
+791 KDPALLKTGLRGRS

-811 RTAYQWIYRWYRSTF
+811 RTPYQWIYRWYRRTF
-826 KFRI
+826 RFRL

>member
-15 IPLQVRDDLIYE
+15 IPLQVRDDLIFE
-27 QIEFLGVSYWVI
+27 RIEYLGISYWVV

-52 EQYHTLQLL
+52 EQYHALQLL

-76 VLPTVRLQLS
+76 ELPTVRLQLS

-111 LAKLDFD
+111 LAKLNFE
-118 EKKKKLFNTMKSLL
+118 EKKKKLFNTMRSLL

-141 ETVLAWLYPFV
+141 EAVLARLYPLV
-152 RWVYHP
+152 RWIYHP
-158 AVVTLTLLFVLSS
+158 TTVTLTLLFVISS

-177 QFETFAA
+177 QFDTFTA
-184 QIPEFQQFF
+184 QMPEFQQFF
-193 SWPNLMYLWI
+193 SWPNLLYLWI

-248 WMLRSKW
+248 WMLKSKW
-255 KRIAIG
+255 QRIAIG

-297 TAITTVIWNANPLM
+297 TTITTVIWNANPLM
-311 RFDGYYMMSDLLEIP
+311 RFDGYYMMSDFLEIP

-357 TGRAGFVMFAIAAG
+357 SGRAGFVMFAIAAG

-378 AAILVFLYTVLKPYG
+378 AAIMVFLYTVLKPYG
-393 LQSIGIALAIVSIST
+393 LQSIGIALAVVSIVT

-413 LQNIY
+413 VLNIY

-427 PLSRPKIMISL
+427 PLSRPKIAISL
-438 GLLVTLVAT
+438 GLLVTVIACT
-447 GLAIPLPLHVEAMFL
+447 MAVPLPLHIEAMFL
-462 IEPHDV
+462 VEPHDV
-468 RHVYTAAGGTLEG
+468 RHVYTPVPGRLEN
-481 RPAQPGDQIT
+481 RPVQPGDQVT
-491 EGDPLAVLSNTA
+491 FGQTLATLTNPA
-503 LQLEQVRLEQQKQVQ
+503 LALEQLRLEQQEKVQ
-518 LIRIS
+518 LIRVS
-523 VANALDDRPREELA
+523 VANALEDRSREELA
-537 RANRQ
+537 RANRE
-542 SAMTQLDEFQKQIQR
+542 SARTQLSEFQKQIER
-557 MTVRAPLGGT
+557 MTITAPCAGT
-567 VVAPPGVPAPTQESH
+567 VVAPPRVPAPPLDSRRD
-582 SEQLAAW
+582 QLGSW
-589 HGTPLEERNRNCF
+589 HGTPLEDRNRNCL
-602 LPERTHLLSIA
+602 LPDRTHLLSIA
-613 PDNEYQAVVVID
+613 PDSEFQAVVVID

-636 EALGF
+636 ESLGF
-641 AATSS
+641 SGISS
-646 PEGLRVSSVLP
+646 PAGLTITSVLP
-657 GSPAELARI
+657 DTPAARAGI
-666 VRGDLITS
+666 VPGDQITS
-674 NHSKSITRTADLLPG
+674 NNGSGVTRLADLLPRTT
-689 VDETISNASPR
+689 DSTDKTAPR
-700 VLKLSIIGGAD
+700 PLLLSVKSTGGENREVKLAP
-711 GETRNV
+711 V
-717 TLSLTRSPTLVE
+717 RSPTRVE
-729 LKFDHLVDRTY
+729 LKFDHLPARTY

-762 LGGEVATVTDRQG
+762 LGGEVATATDRQG

-791 KDTPLLKTGLRGRS
+791 KDPALLKTGLRGRS

-811 RTAYQWIYRWYRSTF
+811 RTPYQWIYRWYRRTF
-826 KFRI
+826 RFRL

>member
-15 IPLQVRDDLIYE
+15 IPLQVRDDLIFE
-27 QIEFLGVSYWVI
+27 RIEYLGISYWVV

-52 EQYHTLQLL
+52 EQYHALQLL

-76 VLPTVRLQLS
+76 ELPTVRLQLS

-111 LAKLDFD
+111 LAKLNFE
-118 EKKKKLFNTMKSLL
+118 EKKKKLFNTMRSLL

-141 ETVLAWLYPFV
+141 EAVLARLYPLV
-152 RWVYHP
+152 RWIYHP
-158 AVVTLTLLFVLSS
+158 TTVTLTLLFVISS

-177 QFETFAA
+177 QFDTFTA
-184 QIPEFQQFF
+184 QMPEFQQFF
-193 SWPNLMYLWI
+193 SWPNLLYLWI

-248 WMLRSKW
+248 WMLKSKW
-255 KRIAIG
+255 QRIAIG

-297 TAITTVIWNANPLM
+297 TTITTVIWNANPLM
-311 RFDGYYMMSDLLEIP
+311 RFDGYYMMSDFLEIP

-357 TGRAGFVMFAIAAG
+357 SGRAGFVMFAIAAG

-378 AAILVFLYTVLKPYG
+378 AAIMVFLYTVLKPYG
-393 LQSIGIALAIVSIST
+393 LQSIGIALAVVSIVT

-413 LQNIY
+413 VLNIY

-427 PLSRPKIMISL
+427 PLSRPKIAISL
-438 GLLVTLVAT
+438 GLLVTVIACT
-447 GLAIPLPLHVEAMFL
+447 MAVPLPLHIEAMFL

-468 RHVYTAAGGTLEG
+468 RHVYTPVPGRLEN
-481 RPAQPGDQIT
+481 RPVQPGDQVT
-491 EGDPLAVLSNTA
+491 FGQTLATLTNPA
-503 LQLEQVRLEQQKQVQ
+503 LALEQLRLEQQEKVQ
-518 LIRIS
+518 LIRVS
-523 VANALDDRPREELA
+523 VANALEDRSREELA
-537 RANRQ
+537 RANRE
-542 SAMTQLDEFQKQIQR
+542 SARTQLSEFQKQIER
-557 MTVRAPLGGT
+557 MTITAPCAGT
-567 VVAPPGVPAPTQESH
+567 VVA
-582 SEQLAAW
+582 
-589 HGTPLEERNRNCF
+589 
-602 LPERTHLLSIA
+602 
-613 PDNEYQAVVVID
+613 
-625 QGDRN
+625 
-630 DMVSAE
+630 
-636 EALGF
+636 
-641 AATSS
+641 
-646 PEGLRVSSVLP
+646 
-657 GSPAELARI
+657 
-666 VRGDLITS
+666 
-674 NHSKSITRTADLLPG
+674 
-689 VDETISNASPR
+689 
-700 VLKLSIIGGAD
+700 
-711 GETRNV
+711 
-717 TLSLTRSPTLVE
+717 
-729 LKFDHLVDRTY
+729 
-740 EGFIEKISR
+740 
-749 RDLEFV
+749 
-755 PELLSNK
+755 
-762 LGGEVATVTDRQG
+762 
-775 RERPLSPA
+775 
-783 YQATVLLR
+783 
-791 KDTPLLKTGLRGRS
+791 
-805 RFLVDT
+805 
-811 RTAYQWIYRWYRSTF
+811 
-826 KFRI
+826 

>member
-15 IPLQVRDDLIYE
+15 IPLQVRDDLVYE
-27 QIEFLGVSYWVI
+27 QIEYLGVTYFVV

-52 EQYHTLQLL
+52 EQYHALQLL
-61 NGDRHLEELRDALHD
+61 NGNRHLEELRDDLHE
-76 VLPTVRLQLS
+76 VLPTIRLQLS

-101 FSNRIGQGAS
+101 FSNRIGQGAA
-111 LAKLDFD
+111 LAKLDFE
-118 EKKKKLFNTMKSLL
+118 EKKKKLFNTMRSLL

-141 ETVLAWLYPFV
+141 ETVLAWMYPFV
-152 RWVYHP
+152 RWLFHP
-158 AVVTLTLLFVLSS
+158 VAVTLTLLFVVSS
-171 WVLLAV
+171 WILLAV
-177 QFETFAA
+177 HFETFSA
-184 QIPEFQQFF
+184 QLPEFQQFF
-193 SWPNLMYLWI
+193 SWPNLLYLWV
-203 TLGTCKVIHE
+203 TLGTCKIIHE
-213 FGHGLS
+213 FGHGIS

-255 KRIAIG
+255 QRIAIG
-261 AAGMYIEVVIS
+261 AAGMYIEVLIS
-272 AIAIYIWWNT
+272 AVAIYVWWNT

-297 TAITTVIWNANPLM
+297 TTITTVIWNANPLM

-357 TGRAGFVMFAIAAG
+357 TGRVGFVLFAIAAG

-393 LQSIGIALAIVSIST
+393 LQSVGIALAIVSITT

-413 LQNIY
+413 LLNIY

-427 PLSRPKIMISL
+427 PLSRPKIAFSL
-438 GLLVTLVAT
+438 GLFVTLVAMA
-447 GLAIPLPLHVEAMFL
+447 LAVPLPLHVEAMFL

-468 RHVYTAAGGTLEG
+468 RHVYTATSGRLEG
-481 RPAQPGDQIT
+481 KPAQPGDT
-491 EGDPLAVLSNTA
+491 VESGDTLAVLSNPA
-503 LQLEQVRLEQQKQVQ
+503 LQLEQIRLEQQNEVQ
-518 LIRIS
+518 LIRVS
-523 VANALDDRPREELA
+523 VANALDDRPREEMA

-542 SAMTQLDEFQKQIQR
+542 STRSQLDEFQKQIQR
-557 MTVRAPLGGT
+557 MTVRAPHSGT
-567 VVAPPGVPAPTQESH
+567 VVAAPLVPLPPLESRPD
-582 SEQLAAW
+582 QLAAW
-589 HGTPLEERNRNCF
+589 HGTPLDDRNRNCF

-613 PDNEYQAVVVID
+613 PDSEYQAVVVID

-641 AATSS
+641 AGNSG
-646 PEGLRVSSVLP
+646 PDGLTVSSILSTTSGTRIDIRP
-657 GSPAELARI
+657 GDR
-666 VRGDLITS
+666 ITS
-674 NHSKSITRTADLLPG
+674 RDGKPITRLADLLPG
-689 VDETISNASPR
+689 TEETISKAVPKTLR
-700 VLKLSIIGGAD
+700 LSVQGKAD
-711 GETRNV
+711 GATRDV
-717 TLSLTRSPTLVE
+717 TLTLTRSPTLVE
-729 LKFDHLVDRTY
+729 LKFDHLPDRTY
-740 EGFIEKISR
+740 QGFIEKISR
-749 RDLEFV
+749 RDLDFV

-762 LGGEVATVTDRQG
+762 LGGEVATATDRQG

-791 KDTPLLKTGLRGRS
+791 EDSPLLKTGLRGRS
-805 RFLVDT
+805 RFLVET

-826 KFRI
+826 KFRL

>member
-15 IPLQVRDDLIYE
+15 IPLQVRDDLIFE
-27 QIEFLGVSYWVI
+27 RIEYLGISYWVV

-76 VLPTVRLQLS
+76 ELPTVRLQLS

-111 LAKLDFD
+111 LAKLNFE
-118 EKKKKLFNTMKSLL
+118 EKKKKLFNTMRSLL

-141 ETVLAWLYPFV
+141 EAVLARLYPLV
-152 RWVYHP
+152 RWIYHP
-158 AVVTLTLLFVLSS
+158 TTVTLTLLFVISS

-177 QFETFAA
+177 QFDTFTA
-184 QIPEFQQFF
+184 QMPEFQQFF
-193 SWPNLMYLWI
+193 SWPNLLYLWI

-248 WMLRSKW
+248 WMLKSKW
-255 KRIAIG
+255 QRIAIG

-297 TAITTVIWNANPLM
+297 TTITTVIWNANPLM
-311 RFDGYYMMSDLLEIP
+311 RFDGYYMMSDFLEIP

-357 TGRAGFVMFAIAAG
+357 SGRAGFVMFAIAAG

-378 AAILVFLYTVLKPYG
+378 AAIMVFLYTVLKPYG
-393 LQSIGIALAIVSIST
+393 LQSIGIALAVVSIVT

-413 LQNIY
+413 VLNIY

-427 PLSRPKIMISL
+427 PLSRPKIAISL
-438 GLLVTLVAT
+438 GLLVTVIACT
-447 GLAIPLPLHVEAMFL
+447 MAVPLPLHIEAMFL
-462 IEPHDV
+462 VEPHDV
-468 RHVYTAAGGTLEG
+468 RHVYTPVPGRLEN
-481 RPAQPGDQIT
+481 RPVQPGDQVT
-491 EGDPLAVLSNTA
+491 FGETLATLTNPA
-503 LQLEQVRLEQQKQVQ
+503 LALEQLRLEQQEKVQ
-518 LIRIS
+518 LIRVS
-523 VANALDDRPREELA
+523 VANALEDRSREELA
-537 RANRQ
+537 RANRE
-542 SAMTQLDEFQKQIQR
+542 SARTQLAEFQKQIER
-557 MTVRAPLGGT
+557 MTITAPCAGT
-567 VVAPPGVPAPTQESH
+567 VVAPPRIPAPPLDSRRD
-582 SEQLAAW
+582 QLGSW
-589 HGTPLEERNRNCF
+589 HGTPLEDRNRNCL
-602 LPERTHLLSIA
+602 LPDRTHLLSIA
-613 PDNEYQAVVVID
+613 PDSEFQAVVVID

-636 EALGF
+636 ESLGF
-641 AATSS
+641 SGISS
-646 PEGLRVSSVLP
+646 PAGLTITSVLP
-657 GSPAELARI
+657 DTPAARAGI
-666 VRGDLITS
+666 VPGDQITS
-674 NHSKSITRTADLLPG
+674 NNGSDVTRLADLLPRTT
-689 VDETISNASPR
+689 DSTDKTAPR
-700 VLKLSIIGGAD
+700 PLLLSVKSTGGENREVKLAPA
-711 GETRNV
+711 
-717 TLSLTRSPTLVE
+717 RSPTRVE
-729 LKFDHLVDRTY
+729 LKFDHLPARTY

-762 LGGEVATVTDRQG
+762 LGGEVATATDRQG

-791 KDTPLLKTGLRGRS
+791 KDPALLKTGLRGRS

-811 RTAYQWIYRWYRSTF
+811 RTPYQWIYRWYRRTF
-826 KFRI
+826 RFRL